1 MTSEV
6 IREENKGSI
15 KLVNCLWHFPFVT
28 GFKAGAG
35 GTVYY
40 TDTNQGLTHRPV
52 LINEANHT
60 VFGEGFTKLT
70 VDNVDRNPD
79 IATIII
85 NENSSYYEVD
95 ELEMKNHGL
104 LHIHGN
110 NSSFVVHN
118 FTGDRTGLVQLR
130 PGQKMFVQVVESKTG
145 YSVAPVSYKID
156 QGAEIVFPSS
166 LTLLGTRCFFE
177 GLVVGVH
184 RLIVAEGAD
193 VVFASTTQ
201 TGIKENEKFRF
212 LTTPGNITFAEVYV
226 QKGSRLEF
234 SRINNTLVFTAIIFR
249 LKYHALVNINHGEID
264 SSWAWVESEGRLVL
278 DHIGH
283 PAEMGPGSGTTKN
296 LIGSGAGHGGEGGVH
311 QAGQLGGEPYGSI
324 YRAVHLGS
332 GGGNGQG
339 RGGSGGG
346 MLHWRI
352 GQEIELDGLVTLRGG
367 NGSGVNAGGGSGGSI
382 LIETT
387 NFTGYGEINV
397 MGGDGS
403 SPSGSGG
410 SGGRISAHV
419 RFRHKYAG
427 VYKAYGGEGK
437 TNAAAGTV
445 YVEETARGPQYADLK
460 YDKSTNTT
468 YVTATHRY
476 MEVDN
481 EDRKTEMSSMMLE
494 SEHLFYEL
502 DELFLTRQANLQV
515 RHPPGSPNVTVIIHR
530 FLGDGSGRFHARV
543 NQTIYVEVV
552 ESETNETTAPCSY
565 KIDQGAEVVFP
576 AVVNIYGTRSI
587 IEGRITGV
595 EHLIIASQGF
605 VEFSSTAQTAR
616 VENRRYVEIDEKGN
630 FSFATVTVERN
641 SKLTF
646 SRILNY
652 TLSLRCSE
660 FRIKYEGLMTMN
672 HGYIYSAFAW
682 IESEGILSLDG
693 TGFGPEEGVGHGT
706 TQNNVG
712 SGAGHGGEG
721 GKTDH
726 GEGGIPYDSVYT
738 PRMYGSGGGN
748 GQGVGGS
755 GGGSMFWIVGQR
767 LQINGLLS
775 SKGTDGTGTNAGGG
789 SGGSI
794 LITTTNMT
802 GHGEISVPGG
812 SGTGSG
818 SGGSG
823 GRVGIHCRW
832 RYKYGGKFTDHG
844 GQQGRYGGPAGTIY
858 NEENFRPLEYRH
870 LKYMKETNTTMLAV
884 DHTYVH
890 IDNDGHDVPGATVL
904 MEENTTYY
912 EFDEMELTG
921 HSRLLVYHPGNVT
934 VIAVV
939 HKFIGDKSG
948 QFHIRR
954 DQKIFV
960 EYIESETNK
969 TEAPC
974 SYRIDVG
981 GEIILPSEFSMHGT
995 RSIFEGMIVGVR
1007 DLFVSFGATADF
1019 YSTVQTALTEN
1030 NNYIAISEP
1039 GNISFAVV
1047 IVKKGGDIEF
1057 RKNTGFL
1064 RINVDELKIKYQGK
1078 LNMNHGKV
1086 FSTFAW
1092 LDSQGH
1098 FNLDEGGNPAEKG
1111 PGAGRSTA
1119 IGTGA
1124 GHGGKGAREG
1134 GQAYGSVYRPLVLG
1148 SGGGNGGGTGGS
1160 GGGQLLWEVGKRLEL
1175 NGLISAKGGKGDGG
1189 NAGGGSGGSIL
1200 IKTTN
1205 MTGHGEIAVTG
1216 GSSYNHGAG
1225 GGGSGG
1231 RVGIHCRWRYTYGG
1245 KFTDRGG
1252 FGTQNDYGAPA
1263 GTVYKE
1269 ENVRPLEYRILKYSK
1284 ETNTTYLAVD
1294 HTYLHVDNE
1303 GHDVPEA
1310 TVLMEE
1316 GTTYYE
1322 FDEVELT
1329 GYSRLIVYHPN
1340 ETQVTVIAHRF
1351 IGDKTGQFHLRINQT
1366 IYVEVVESETNKTEA
1381 PCSYRIDKGAEIVLP
1396 AEFHVHGV
1404 RSELYGL
1411 MTGVHFLFLE
1421 DGATLKIASSAQTAI
1436 TENRTYVDI
1445 TRPGN
1450 CSFAHVIIK
1459 QGGLLDLVRV
1469 QEVLVSVTSSVFE
1482 VLHKGTVKVNH
1493 GIFYSTFAEVETKGE
1508 VLLDGAGHQAAT
1520 GPGAGSTSVNSAG
1533 SGGGF
1538 GGRGG
1543 QSYNNHHGGGAY
1555 GSVYRPLSR
1564 GSGGGHGQLN
1574 GGGAGEFHLGFH
1586 FSKQVSDLNVID

>member
-1 MTSEV
+1 MGLNLQGQYQTSTIKPLKVLRVEKSISKLRYFLDRV
-6 IREENKGSI
+6 IFFP
-15 KLVNCLWHFPFVT
+15 NC
-28 GFKAGAG
+28 
-35 GTVYY
+35 
-40 TDTNQGLTHRPV
+40 V
-52 LINEANHT
+52 L
-60 VFGEGFTKLT
+60 
-70 VDNVDRNPD
+70 
-79 IATIII
+79 
-85 NENSSYYEVD
+85 
-95 ELEMKNHGL
+95 
-104 LHIHGN
+104 
-110 NSSFVVHN
+110 
-118 FTGDRTGLVQLR
+118 
-130 PGQKMFVQVVESKTG
+130 
-145 YSVAPVSYKID
+145 
-156 QGAEIVFPSS
+156 
-166 LTLLGTRCFFE
+166 
-177 GLVVGVH
+177 
-184 RLIVAEGAD
+184 
-193 VVFASTTQ
+193 
-201 TGIKENEKFRF
+201 GIKENREFRF

-264 SSWAWVESEGRLVL
+264 SSWAWVESEGKLVL
-278 DHIGH
+278 DYTGH
-283 PAEMGPGSGTTKN
+283 PAELGPGSGNTKN
-296 LIGSGAGHGGEGGVH
+296 MIGSGAGHGGEGGAY

-324 YRAVHLGS
+324 YRALHFGS

-339 RGGSGGG
+339 KGGSGGG

-367 NGSGVNAGGGSGGSI
+367 DGSGTSAGGGSGGSI

-387 NFTGYGEINV
+387 NFTGYGEVNV

-403 SPSGSGG
+403 GPSGSGG

-427 VYKAYGGEGK
+427 AFKAYGGGGK
-437 TNAAAGTV
+437 TYAAAGTV

-460 YDKSTNTT
+460 YDKSTNKT

-476 MEVDN
+476 MQVDN
-481 EDRKTEMSSMMLE
+481 EDRKTDMSSMLLE

-502 DELFLTRQANLQV
+502 DELFLTRHANLQV
-515 RHPPGSPNVTVIIHR
+515 RHPPGSLNVTVIIHH
-530 FLGDGSGRFHARV
+530 FLGDSTGRFHVRV

-576 AVVNIYGTRSI
+576 AIVNIYGTRSV

-595 EHLIIASQGF
+595 EDLIIASGGF
-605 VEFSSTAQTAR
+605 VEFSSTAETAR

-641 SKLTF
+641 SQMTF
-646 SRILNY
+646 SRILNH

-660 FRIKYEGLMTMN
+660 FRIKYEGRMTMN

-682 IESEGILSLDG
+682 IESEGSLILDG
-693 TGFGPEEGVGHGT
+693 TGFGPEDGVGHGI

-721 GKTDH
+721 GKTDS

-755 GGGSMFWIVGQR
+755 GGGSIFWIVGKR

-775 SKGTDGTGTNAGGG
+775 SKGTDGKGTNAGGG

-812 SGTGSG
+812 SGTGLG

-832 RYKYGGKFTDHG
+832 RYRYGGKFTDHG
-844 GQQGRYGGPAGTIY
+844 GKSGKYGGPAGTVY
-858 NEENFRPLEYRH
+858 KEENFRPLEYRH
-870 LKYMKETNTTMLAV
+870 RKYMKETNTTMLAV

-890 IDNDGHDVPGATVL
+890 IDNDGLLVPGATVL

-921 HSRLLVYHPGNVT
+921 NSRLVVYHPGNVNVT
-934 VIAVV
+934 AVV

-948 QFHIRR
+948 QFHIRQ
-954 DQKIFV
+954 DQKVFV

-974 SYRIDVG
+974 SYKIDVG
-981 GEIILPSEFSMHGT
+981 AEIILPSEFNMHGT
-995 RSIFEGMIVGVR
+995 QSVYEGMIVGVR
-1007 DLFVSFGATADF
+1007 DLLVSDGAVADF
-1019 YSTVQTALTEN
+1019 YSTVQTALIEN

-1039 GNISFAVV
+1039 GNISFAVIV
-1047 IVKKGGDIEF
+1047 VKKGGDVEF

-1064 RINVDELKIKYQGK
+1064 RITCDILKVKYRGK
-1078 LNMNHGKV
+1078 LSMNHGEML
-1086 FSTFAW
+1086 STFAW

-1098 FNLDEGGNPAEKG
+1098 FNLDVGGHPPEQG
-1111 PGAGRSTA
+1111 PGAGSSFSVSYW
-1119 IGTGA
+1119 IGRGA
-1124 GHGGKGAREG
+1124 GHGGRGAREG
-1134 GQAYGSVYRPLVLG
+1134 GPAYGSVYRPLVLG
-1148 SGGGNGGGTGGS
+1148 SGGGNGGGTGGT

-1175 NGLISAKGGKGDGG
+1175 NGLISARGGKGAGG
-1189 NAGGGSGGSIL
+1189 HAGGGSGGSIL

-1216 GSSYNHGAG
+1216 GDASNQG

-1231 RVGIHCRWRYTYGG
+1231 RVGIHCRWRYAYGG

-1252 FGTQNDYGAPA
+1252 VNPSSNTYSAPA
-1263 GTVYKE
+1263 GTIYKQ
-1269 ENVRPLEYRILKYSK
+1269 ENFRPLEYRILKYMK
-1284 ETNTTYLAVD
+1284 ETNTTFLAVD

-1303 GHDVPEA
+1303 GRDVPEA

-1316 GTTYYE
+1316 GTTDYE
-1322 FDEVELT
+1322 FDEVRANYNNNLLT
-1329 GYSRLIVYHPN
+1329 NILEGSPFTKVVYKGAL
-1340 ETQVTVIAHRF
+1340 T
-1351 IGDKTGQFHLRINQT
+1351 LLNQT
-1366 IYVEVVESETNKTEA
+1366 PS
-1381 PCSYRIDKGAEIVLP
+1381 L
-1396 AEFHVHGV
+1396 
-1404 RSELYGL
+1404 
-1411 MTGVHFLFLE
+1411 
-1421 DGATLKIASSAQTAI
+1421 ASSKCLPSISYLKTKIFKNSFPKVFRSQVFVFVRFHCQPESYGKTLLYNDINIFI
-1436 TENRTYVDI
+1436 TTCPD
-1445 TRPGN
+1445 
-1450 CSFAHVIIK
+1450 
-1459 QGGLLDLVRV
+1459 
-1469 QEVLVSVTSSVFE
+1469 VST
-1482 VLHKGTVKVNH
+1482 
-1493 GIFYSTFAEVETKGE
+1493 
-1508 VLLDGAGHQAAT
+1508 
-1520 GPGAGSTSVNSAG
+1520 
-1533 SGGGF
+1533 
-1538 GGRGG
+1538 
-1543 QSYNNHHGGGAY
+1543 
-1555 GSVYRPLSR
+1555 
-1564 GSGGGHGQLN
+1564 
-1574 GGGAGEFHLGFH
+1574 
-1586 FSKQVSDLNVID
+1586 

>member
-1 MTSEV
+1 MGRNLI
-6 IREENKGSI
+6 IRHLSQS
-15 KLVNCLWHFPFVT
+15 L
-28 GFKAGAG
+28 GFKAGAA

-40 TDTNQGLTHRPV
+40 TDTNQGLSHRPL
-52 LINEANHT
+52 LINKANHT

-70 VDNVDRNPD
+70 VDNFNRNPD
-79 IATIII
+79 IPTIII
-85 NENSSYYEVD
+85 YENSSYYEID
-95 ELEMKNHGL
+95 ELEMRNHGL

-110 NSSFVVHN
+110 NSSFVIHN
-118 FTGDRTGLVQLR
+118 FTGDRTGLVHLR
-130 PGQKMFVQVVESKTG
+130 QGQKMFVQVVESKSG

-156 QGAEIVFPSS
+156 KGAEIVFPSS
-166 LTLLGTRCFFE
+166 LTLLGTRCSFD
-177 GLVVGVH
+177 GLVIGVH
-184 RLIVAEGAD
+184 RLIVAEGAE

-201 TGIKENEKFRF
+201 TGIKEDRKFRF

-249 LKYHALVNINHGEID
+249 LKYHGLVNINHGEID
-264 SSWAWVESEGRLVL
+264 SSWAWVESEGKLVL
-278 DHIGH
+278 DYTGH
-283 PAEMGPGSGTTKN
+283 PAEMGSGPGNTVN
-296 LIGSGAGHGGEGGVH
+296 LIGSGAGHGGMGGVS

-324 YRAVHLGS
+324 YKAVHLGS
-332 GGGNGQG
+332 GGGNGNG
-339 RGGSGGG
+339 NGGSGGG

-367 NGSGVNAGGGSGGSI
+367 DGSGASAGGGSGGSI

-403 SPSGSGG
+403 GPSGSGG
-410 SGGRISAHV
+410 AGGRISAHV

-427 VYKAYGGEGK
+427 VFKAYGGDGK
-437 TNAAAGTV
+437 TYAAAGTV
-445 YVEETARGPQYADLK
+445 YIEETARGPQYADLK

-468 YVTATHRY
+468 YITATHRY

-481 EDRKTEMSSMMLE
+481 EDRKTEVSTMMME

-502 DELFLTRQANLQV
+502 DELFLTRHANLQV
-515 RHPPGSPNVTVIIHR
+515 RHPPGSLNVTVIVHR
-530 FLGDGSGRFHARV
+530 FLGDGTGRFHVRI

-552 ESETNETTAPCSY
+552 ESETNETIAPCSY

-576 AVVNIYGTRSI
+576 AIVNIYGTRSI

-595 EHLIIASQGF
+595 EHLIIASGGF
-605 VEFSSTAQTAR
+605 VEFSSTSQTAR
-616 VENRRYVEIDEKGN
+616 VENRRYVEIDENGN

-641 SKLTF
+641 SRLTF

-693 TGFGPEEGVGHGT
+693 TGFGPEQGFGHGT
-706 TQNNVG
+706 TKNNFG

-721 GKTDH
+721 GKTDY

-738 PRMYGSGGGN
+738 PRLYGSGGGN
-748 GQGVGGS
+748 GRGIGGS
-755 GGGSMFWIVGQR
+755 GGGSLFWIVGQR

-775 SKGTDGTGTNAGGG
+775 SKGTDGEGIDAGGG

-802 GHGEISVPGG
+802 GHGEIAVPGG

-818 SGGSG
+818 SAGSG

-844 GQQGRYGGPAGTIY
+844 GQKGRNGGPAGTIY
-858 NEENFRPLEYRH
+858 KEENFRPLQYRH
-870 LKYMKETNTTMLAV
+870 LKYMKETNTTMLEV

-890 IDNDGHDVPGATVL
+890 IDNDGFDVPGATLL

-921 HSRLLVYHPGNVT
+921 YSRLLVYHPGNVT
-934 VIAVV
+934 VTAVV

-960 EYIESETNK
+960 EYVESETNK

-981 GEIILPSEFSMHGT
+981 GQIILPSEFSMHGT
-995 RSIFEGMIVGVR
+995 RSVFEGMTIGVR
-1007 DLFVSFGATADF
+1007 DLLVSLGAEADF
-1019 YSTVQTALTEN
+1019 YSTSQTALIEN
-1030 NNYIAISEP
+1030 GDYIAISKP
-1039 GNISFAVV
+1039 GNISFAIV

-1064 RINVDELKIKYQGK
+1064 RVNVDELKIKYQGK
-1078 LNMNHGKV
+1078 LSMNHGEM

-1098 FNLDEGGNPAEKG
+1098 FNLNEGGNTAEKG
-1111 PGAGRSTA
+1111 QGAGITVNS
-1119 IGTGA
+1119 IGLGA
-1124 GHGGKGAREG
+1124 GHGGRGARSG

-1148 SGGGNGGGTGGS
+1148 SGGGNGGGTGGT

-1175 NGLISAKGGKGDGG
+1175 NGLVSAIGGTGNGG
-1189 NAGGGSGGSIL
+1189 HAGGGSGGSIL

-1216 GSSYNHGAG
+1216 GDAINQG

-1231 RVGIHCRWRYTYGG
+1231 RVGIHCRFRYTFGG

-1252 FGTQNDYGAPA
+1252 FGTKSQYGAPA
-1263 GTVYKE
+1263 GTVYKQ
-1269 ENVRPLEYRILKYSK
+1269 ENIRPLEYRILKYSK
-1284 ETNTTYLAVD
+1284 ETNETFLAVD

-1316 GTTYYE
+1316 GTTDYE

-1340 ETQVTVIAHRF
+1340 ETDVTVIAHRF
-1351 IGDKTGQFHLRINQT
+1351 IGDKTGQFHLRVNQT
-1366 IYVEVVESETNKTEA
+1366 IYVEVVESETNRTEA
-1381 PCSYRIDKGAEIVLP
+1381 PCSYRIDEGAEIVLP

-1421 DGATLKIASSAQTAI
+1421 DGGTLKIASSAQTAL
-1436 TENRTYVDI
+1436 TENRTYIDI
-1445 TRPGN
+1445 TQPGN
-1450 CSFAHVIIK
+1450 SSFAHIIIK

-1469 QEVLVSVTSSVFE
+1469 EDVAVSVTSSVFE
-1482 VLHKGTVKVNH
+1482 VLHKGTVRVNH
-1493 GIFYSTFAEVETKGE
+1493 GVFYSAFAEVETKG
-1508 VLLDGAGHQAAT
+1508 VVVLDGAGYEAAT
-1520 GPGAGSTSVNSAG
+1520 GPGAGSSYSSNSG

-1538 GGRGG
+1538 GGQGG
-1543 QSYNNHHGGGAY
+1543 RSHSNSNGGSAY
-1555 GSVYRPLSR
+1555 GSVYRPLSY
-1564 GSGGGHGQLN
+1564 GSGGGHGKWN
-1574 GGGAGEFHLGFH
+1574 GGGAGKVFLVYLY
-1586 FSKQVSDLNVID
+1586 K

>member
-1 MTSEV
+1 MGRNL
-6 IREENKGSI
+6 II
-15 KLVNCLWHFPFVT
+15 WHLSQFL
-28 GFKAGAG
+28 GFKAGAA

-40 TDTNQGLTHRPV
+40 TDTNQGLSHRPV
-52 LINEANHT
+52 LNNEANHT

-70 VDNVDRNPD
+70 VDNFNRNPD
-79 IATIII
+79 IPTIII
-85 NENSSYYEVD
+85 NENSSYYEID
-95 ELEMKNHGL
+95 ELEMRNHGL

-110 NSSFVVHN
+110 NSSFVIHN
-118 FTGDRTGLVQLR
+118 FTGDRTGLVHLR
-130 PGQKMFVQVVESKTG
+130 QGQKMFVQVVESKSG

-156 QGAEIVFPSS
+156 KGAEIVFPSS
-166 LTLLGTRCFFE
+166 LTLLGTRCSFD
-177 GLVVGVH
+177 GLVIGVH

-201 TGIKENEKFRF
+201 TGIKEDRKFRF

-249 LKYHALVNINHGEID
+249 LKYHGLVNINHGEID
-264 SSWAWVESEGRLVL
+264 SSWAWVESEGKLVL
-278 DHIGH
+278 DYTGH
-283 PAEMGPGSGTTKN
+283 PAEMGSGPGNTVN
-296 LIGSGAGHGGEGGVH
+296 LIGSGAGHGGMGGVS

-324 YRAVHLGS
+324 YKAVHLGS
-332 GGGNGQG
+332 GGGNGNG
-339 RGGSGGG
+339 KGGSGGG

-367 NGSGVNAGGGSGGSI
+367 DGSGASAGGGSGGSI

-397 MGGDGS
+397 MGGDGCG
-403 SPSGSGG
+403 PSGSGG
-410 SGGRISAHV
+410 AGGRISAHV

-427 VYKAYGGEGK
+427 VFKAYGGDGK
-437 TNAAAGTV
+437 TYAAAGTV
-445 YVEETARGPQYADLK
+445 YIEETARGPQYADLK

-468 YVTATHRY
+468 YITATHRY

-481 EDRKTEMSSMMLE
+481 EDRKTEVSTMMME

-502 DELFLTRQANLQV
+502 DELFLTRHANLQV
-515 RHPPGSPNVTVIIHR
+515 RHPPGSLNVTVIVHR
-530 FLGDGSGRFHARV
+530 FLGDGTGRFHVRI

-552 ESETNETTAPCSY
+552 ESETNETIAPCSY

-576 AVVNIYGTRSI
+576 AIVNIYGTRSI

-595 EHLIIASQGF
+595 EHLIIASGGF

-616 VENRRYVEIDEKGN
+616 VENRRYVEIDENGN

-641 SKLTF
+641 SRLTF
-646 SRILNY
+646 SRILNC

-693 TGFGPEEGVGHGT
+693 TGFGPEQGFGHGT
-706 TQNNVG
+706 TKNNFG

-721 GKTDH
+721 GKTDY

-738 PRMYGSGGGN
+738 PRLYGSGGGN
-748 GQGVGGS
+748 GRGIGGS
-755 GGGSMFWIVGQR
+755 GGGSLFWIVGQR

-775 SKGTDGTGTNAGGG
+775 SKGTDGEGIDAGGG

-802 GHGEISVPGG
+802 GHGEIAVPGG

-818 SGGSG
+818 SAGSG

-844 GQQGRYGGPAGTIY
+844 GQKGRYGGPAGTIY
-858 NEENFRPLEYRH
+858 KEENFRPLQYRH

-890 IDNDGHDVPGATVL
+890 IDNDGFDVPGATLL

-921 HSRLLVYHPGNVT
+921 YSRLLVYHPGNVT
-934 VIAVV
+934 VTAVV

-960 EYIESETNK
+960 EYVESETNK

-981 GEIILPSEFSMHGT
+981 GQIILPSEFSMHGT
-995 RSIFEGMIVGVR
+995 RSVFEGMIIGVR
-1007 DLFVSFGATADF
+1007 DLLVSLGAEADF
-1019 YSTVQTALTEN
+1019 YSTSQTALIEN
-1030 NNYIAISEP
+1030 GDYIAISKP
-1039 GNISFAVV
+1039 GNISFAIV

-1064 RINVDELKIKYQGK
+1064 RVNVDELKIKYQGK
-1078 LNMNHGKV
+1078 LSMNHGEM

-1098 FNLDEGGNPAEKG
+1098 FNLNEGGNTAEKG
-1111 PGAGRSTA
+1111 QGAGSTVNS
-1119 IGTGA
+1119 IGLGA
-1124 GHGGKGAREG
+1124 GHGGRGARSG

-1148 SGGGNGGGTGGS
+1148 SGGGNGGGTGGT

-1175 NGLISAKGGKGDGG
+1175 NGLVSAIGGTGNGG
-1189 NAGGGSGGSIL
+1189 HAGGGSGGSIL

-1216 GSSYNHGAG
+1216 GDANNQG

-1231 RVGIHCRWRYTYGG
+1231 RVGIHCRFRYTFGG

-1252 FGTQNDYGAPA
+1252 FGTQSQYGAPA
-1263 GTVYKE
+1263 GTVYKQ
-1269 ENVRPLEYRILKYSK
+1269 ENLRPLEYRILKYSK
-1284 ETNTTYLAVD
+1284 ETNETFLAVD

-1316 GTTYYE
+1316 GTTDYE

-1340 ETQVTVIAHRF
+1340 ETDVTVIAHRF
-1351 IGDKTGQFHLRINQT
+1351 IGDKTGQFHLRVNQT
-1366 IYVEVVESETNKTEA
+1366 IYVEVVESETNRTEA
-1381 PCSYRIDKGAEIVLP
+1381 PCSYRIDEGAEIVLP

-1421 DGATLKIASSAQTAI
+1421 DGGTLTIASSAQTAL
-1436 TENRTYVDI
+1436 TENRTYIDI
-1445 TRPGN
+1445 TQPGN
-1450 CSFAHVIIK
+1450 SSFAHIIIK

-1469 QEVLVSVTSSVFE
+1469 EDVAVSVTSSVFE
-1482 VLHKGTVKVNH
+1482 VLHKGTVRVNH
-1493 GIFYSTFAEVETKGE
+1493 GVFYSAFAEVETKG
-1508 VLLDGAGHQAAT
+1508 VVVLDGAGYKAAT
-1520 GPGAGSTSVNSAG
+1520 GPGAGSSYSSNSG

-1538 GGRGG
+1538 GGQGG
-1543 QSYNNHHGGGAY
+1543 RSHSNSNGGSAY
-1555 GSVYRPLSR
+1555 GSVYKPLSY
-1564 GSGGGHGQLN
+1564 GSGGGHGRWN
-1574 GGGAGEFHLGFH
+1574 GGGAGKVFLVYLY
-1586 FSKQVSDLNVID
+1586 K

>member
-1 MTSEV
+1 MGRNLIIWHLSQ
-6 IREENKGSI
+6 
-15 KLVNCLWHFPFVT
+15 CL
-28 GFKAGAG
+28 GFKAGAA

-40 TDTNQGLTHRPV
+40 TDTNQGLSHRPV

-70 VDNVDRNPD
+70 VDNFNQNPD
-79 IATIII
+79 IPTIII
-85 NENSSYYEVD
+85 NENSSYYEID
-95 ELEMKNHGL
+95 ELEMRNHGL

-110 NSSFVVHN
+110 NSSFVIHN
-118 FTGDRTGLVQLR
+118 FTGDRTGLVHLR
-130 PGQKMFVQVVESKTG
+130 QGQKMFVQVVESKSG

-156 QGAEIVFPSS
+156 EGAEIVFPSS
-166 LTLLGTRCFFE
+166 LTLLGTRCSFD
-177 GLVVGVH
+177 GLVIGVH
-184 RLIVAEGAD
+184 RLVVAEGAD

-201 TGIKENEKFRF
+201 TGIKEDRKFRF

-249 LKYHALVNINHGEID
+249 LKYHGLVNINHGEID
-264 SSWAWVESEGRLVL
+264 SSWAWVESEGKLVL
-278 DHIGH
+278 DYTGH
-283 PAEMGPGSGTTKN
+283 PAEMGSGPGNTVN
-296 LIGSGAGHGGEGGVH
+296 LIGSGAGHGGMGGVS

-324 YRAVHLGS
+324 YKAVHLGS
-332 GGGNGQG
+332 GGGNGNG
-339 RGGSGGG
+339 KGGSGGG

-367 NGSGVNAGGGSGGSI
+367 DGSGASAGGGSGGSI

-387 NFTGYGEINV
+387 NFTGYGEIDV

-403 SPSGSGG
+403 GPSGSGG
-410 SGGRISAHV
+410 AGGRISAHV
-419 RFRHKYAG
+419 RFRRKYAG
-427 VYKAYGGEGK
+427 VFKAYGGDGK
-437 TNAAAGTV
+437 TYAAAGTV
-445 YVEETARGPQYADLK
+445 YIEETARGPQYADLK

-468 YVTATHRY
+468 YITATHRY

-481 EDRKTEMSSMMLE
+481 EDRKTEVSTMMME

-502 DELFLTRQANLQV
+502 DELFLTRHANLQV
-515 RHPPGSPNVTVIIHR
+515 RHPPGSLNVTVIVHR
-530 FLGDGSGRFHARV
+530 FLGDGTGRFHVRI

-576 AVVNIYGTRSI
+576 AIVNIYGTRSI

-595 EHLIIASQGF
+595 EHLIIASGGF

-616 VENRRYVEIDEKGN
+616 VENRRYVEIDENGN
-630 FSFATVTVERN
+630 FSFATVTAERN
-641 SKLTF
+641 SRLTF

-693 TGFGPEEGVGHGT
+693 TGFGPEQGFGHGT
-706 TQNNVG
+706 TKNNFG

-721 GKTDH
+721 GKTDY

-738 PRMYGSGGGN
+738 PRLYGSGGGN
-748 GQGVGGS
+748 GRGIGGS
-755 GGGSMFWIVGQR
+755 GGGSLFWIVGQR

-775 SKGTDGTGTNAGGG
+775 SKGTDGEGIDAGGG

-802 GHGEISVPGG
+802 GHGEIAVPGG

-818 SGGSG
+818 SAGSG

-844 GQQGRYGGPAGTIY
+844 GQKGRYGGPAGTIY
-858 NEENFRPLEYRH
+858 KEENFRPLQYRH

-890 IDNDGHDVPGATVL
+890 IDNDGFDVPGATLL

-921 HSRLLVYHPGNVT
+921 YSRLLVYHPGNVT
-934 VIAVV
+934 VTAVV

-960 EYIESETNK
+960 EYVESETNK
-969 TEAPC
+969 SEAPC

-981 GEIILPSEFSMHGT
+981 GQIILPSEFSMHGT
-995 RSIFEGMIVGVR
+995 RSVFEGMIIGVR
-1007 DLFVSFGATADF
+1007 DLLVSHGAEADF
-1019 YSTVQTALTEN
+1019 YSTSQTALIEN
-1030 NNYIAISEP
+1030 GDYIAISKP
-1039 GNISFAVV
+1039 GNISFAIVV
-1047 IVKKGGDIEF
+1047 VKKGGDIEF

-1064 RINVDELKIKYQGK
+1064 RVNVDELKIKYQGK
-1078 LNMNHGKV
+1078 LSMNHGEM

-1098 FNLDEGGNPAEKG
+1098 FNLNEGGNTAEKG
-1111 PGAGRSTA
+1111 QGAGSTVNSV
-1119 IGTGA
+1119 GLGA
-1124 GHGGKGAREG
+1124 GHGGRGARSG
-1134 GQAYGSVYRPLVLG
+1134 GQAYGSVYRPLALG
-1148 SGGGNGGGTGGS
+1148 SGGGNGGGTGGT

-1175 NGLISAKGGKGDGG
+1175 NGLVSAIGGTGNGG
-1189 NAGGGSGGSIL
+1189 HAGGGSGGSIL

-1205 MTGHGEIAVTG
+1205 MTGHGEIAVNG
-1216 GSSYNHGAG
+1216 GDAINQG

-1231 RVGIHCRWRYTYGG
+1231 RVGIHCRFRYTFGG

-1252 FGTQNDYGAPA
+1252 FGTQSQYGAPA
-1263 GTVYKE
+1263 GTVYKQ
-1269 ENVRPLEYRILKYSK
+1269 ENLRPLEYRILKYSK
-1284 ETNTTYLAVD
+1284 ETNETFLAVD

-1316 GTTYYE
+1316 GTTDYE

-1329 GYSRLIVYHPN
+1329 GYSRLIVYLPN
-1340 ETQVTVIAHRF
+1340 ETDVTVIAHRF
-1351 IGDKTGQFHLRINQT
+1351 IGDKTGQFHLRVNQT
-1366 IYVEVVESETNKTEA
+1366 IYVEVVESETNRTEA
-1381 PCSYRIDKGAEIVLP
+1381 PCSYRIDEGAEIVLP

-1421 DGATLKIASSAQTAI
+1421 DGGTLKIASSAQTAL
-1436 TENRTYVDI
+1436 TENRTYIDI
-1445 TRPGN
+1445 TQPGN
-1450 CSFAHVIIK
+1450 SSFAHIIIK

-1469 QEVLVSVTSSVFE
+1469 EDVTVSVTSSVFE
-1482 VLHKGTVKVNH
+1482 VLHKGTLRVNH
-1493 GIFYSTFAEVETKGE
+1493 GVFYSAFAEVETKG
-1508 VLLDGAGHQAAT
+1508 VVVLDGAGYKAAT
-1520 GPGAGSTSVNSAG
+1520 GPGAGSSYSSNSG

-1538 GGRGG
+1538 GGQGG
-1543 QSYNNHHGGGAY
+1543 RSHSNGNGGSAY
-1555 GSVYRPLSR
+1555 GSVYKPLSY
-1564 GSGGGHGQLN
+1564 GSGGGHGRWN
-1574 GGGAGEFHLGFH
+1574 GGGAGKVFLIYLY
-1586 FSKQVSDLNVID
+1586 K

>member
-1 MTSEV
+1 MGRNL
-6 IREENKGSI
+6 II
-15 KLVNCLWHFPFVT
+15 WHLSQSL
-28 GFKAGAG
+28 GFKAGAA

-40 TDTNQGLTHRPV
+40 TDTNQGLSHRPL
-52 LINEANHT
+52 LINKANHT

-70 VDNVDRNPD
+70 VDNFNRNPD
-79 IATIII
+79 IPTIII
-85 NENSSYYEVD
+85 YENSSYYEID
-95 ELEMKNHGL
+95 ELEMRNHGL

-110 NSSFVVHN
+110 NSSFVIHN
-118 FTGDRTGLVQLR
+118 FTGDRTGLVHLR
-130 PGQKMFVQVVESKTG
+130 QGQKMFVQVVESKSG

-156 QGAEIVFPSS
+156 KGAEIVFPSS
-166 LTLLGTRCFFE
+166 LTLLGTRCSFD
-177 GLVVGVH
+177 GLVIGVH
-184 RLIVAEGAD
+184 RLIVAEGAE

-201 TGIKENEKFRF
+201 TGIKEDRKFRF

-249 LKYHALVNINHGEID
+249 LKYHGLVNINHGEID
-264 SSWAWVESEGRLVL
+264 SSWAGVESEGKLVL
-278 DHIGH
+278 DYTGH
-283 PAEMGPGSGTTKN
+283 PAEMGSGPGNTVN
-296 LIGSGAGHGGEGGVH
+296 LIGSGAGHGGMGGVS
-311 QAGQLGGEPYGSI
+311 QAGQLGGKPYGSI
-324 YRAVHLGS
+324 YKAVHLGS
-332 GGGNGQG
+332 GGGNGNG
-339 RGGSGGG
+339 NGGSGGG

-367 NGSGVNAGGGSGGSI
+367 DGSGASAGGGSGGSI

-403 SPSGSGG
+403 GPSGSGG
-410 SGGRISAHV
+410 AGGRISAHV

-427 VYKAYGGEGK
+427 VFKAYGGDGK
-437 TNAAAGTV
+437 TYAAAGTV
-445 YVEETARGPQYADLK
+445 YIEETARGPQYADLK

-468 YVTATHRY
+468 YITATHRY

-481 EDRKTEMSSMMLE
+481 EDRKTEVSTMMME

-502 DELFLTRQANLQV
+502 DELFLTRHANLQV
-515 RHPPGSPNVTVIIHR
+515 RHPPGSLNVTVIVHR
-530 FLGDGSGRFHARV
+530 FLGDGTGRFHVRI

-552 ESETNETTAPCSY
+552 ESETNETIAPCSY

-576 AVVNIYGTRSI
+576 AIVNIYGTRSI

-595 EHLIIASQGF
+595 EHLIIASGGF

-616 VENRRYVEIDEKGN
+616 VENRRYVEIDENGN

-641 SKLTF
+641 SRLTF

-693 TGFGPEEGVGHGT
+693 TGFGPEQGFGHGT
-706 TQNNVG
+706 TKNNFG

-721 GKTDH
+721 GKTDY

-738 PRMYGSGGGN
+738 PRLYGSGGGN
-748 GQGVGGS
+748 GRGIGGS
-755 GGGSMFWIVGQR
+755 GGGSLFWIVGQR

-775 SKGTDGTGTNAGGG
+775 SKGTDGEGIDAGGG

-802 GHGEISVPGG
+802 GHGEIAVPGG

-818 SGGSG
+818 SAGSG

-844 GQQGRYGGPAGTIY
+844 GQKGRNGGPAGTIY
-858 NEENFRPLEYRH
+858 KEENFRPLQYRH

-890 IDNDGHDVPGATVL
+890 IDNDGFDVPGATLL

-921 HSRLLVYHPGNVT
+921 YSRLLVYHPGNVT
-934 VIAVV
+934 VTAVV

-960 EYIESETNK
+960 EYVESETNK

-981 GEIILPSEFSMHGT
+981 GQIILPSEFSMHGT
-995 RSIFEGMIVGVR
+995 RSVFEGMIIGVR
-1007 DLFVSFGATADF
+1007 DLLVSLGAEADF
-1019 YSTVQTALTEN
+1019 YSTSQTALIEN
-1030 NNYIAISEP
+1030 GDYIAISKP
-1039 GNISFAVV
+1039 GNISFAIV

-1064 RINVDELKIKYQGK
+1064 RVNVDELKIKYQGK
-1078 LNMNHGKV
+1078 LSMNHGEM

-1098 FNLDEGGNPAEKG
+1098 FNLNEGGNTAEKG
-1111 PGAGRSTA
+1111 QGAGITVNS
-1119 IGTGA
+1119 IGLGA
-1124 GHGGKGAREG
+1124 GHGGRGARSG

-1148 SGGGNGGGTGGS
+1148 SGGGNGGGTGGT

-1175 NGLISAKGGKGDGG
+1175 NGLVSAIGGTGNGG
-1189 NAGGGSGGSIL
+1189 HAGGGSGGSIL

-1216 GSSYNHGAG
+1216 GDAINQG

-1231 RVGIHCRWRYTYGG
+1231 RVGIHCRFRYTFGG

-1252 FGTQNDYGAPA
+1252 FGTQSQYGAPA
-1263 GTVYKE
+1263 GTVYKQ
-1269 ENVRPLEYRILKYSK
+1269 ENLRPLEYRILKYSK
-1284 ETNTTYLAVD
+1284 ETNETFLAVD

-1316 GTTYYE
+1316 GTTDYE

-1340 ETQVTVIAHRF
+1340 ETDVTVIAHRF
-1351 IGDKTGQFHLRINQT
+1351 IGDKTGQFHLRVNQT
-1366 IYVEVVESETNKTEA
+1366 IYVEVVESETNRTEA
-1381 PCSYRIDKGAEIVLP
+1381 PCSYRIDEGAEIVLP

-1421 DGATLKIASSAQTAI
+1421 DGGTLKIASSAQTAL
-1436 TENRTYVDI
+1436 TENRTYIDI
-1445 TRPGN
+1445 TQPGN
-1450 CSFAHVIIK
+1450 SSFAHIIIK

-1469 QEVLVSVTSSVFE
+1469 EDVAVLVTSSVFE
-1482 VLHKGTVKVNH
+1482 VLHKGTVRVNH
-1493 GIFYSTFAEVETKGE
+1493 GVFYSAFAEVETKG
-1508 VLLDGAGHQAAT
+1508 VVVLDGAGYEAAT
-1520 GPGAGSTSVNSAG
+1520 GPGAGSSYSSNSG

-1538 GGRGG
+1538 GGQGG
-1543 QSYNNHHGGGAY
+1543 RSHSNSNGGSAY
-1555 GSVYRPLSR
+1555 GSVYRPLSY
-1564 GSGGGHGQLN
+1564 GSGGGHGKWN
-1574 GGGAGEFHLGFH
+1574 GGGAGKVFLVYLY
-1586 FSKQVSDLNVID
+1586 K

>member
-1 MTSEV
+1 MGRNL
-6 IREENKGSI
+6 II
-15 KLVNCLWHFPFVT
+15 WHLSQSL
-28 GFKAGAG
+28 GFKAGAA

-40 TDTNQGLTHRPV
+40 TDTNQGLSHRPL
-52 LINEANHT
+52 LINKANHT

-70 VDNVDRNPD
+70 VDNFNRNPD
-79 IATIII
+79 IPTIII
-85 NENSSYYEVD
+85 YENSSYYEID
-95 ELEMKNHGL
+95 ELEMRNHGL

-110 NSSFVVHN
+110 NSSFVIHN
-118 FTGDRTGLVQLR
+118 FIGDRTGLVHLR
-130 PGQKMFVQVVESKTG
+130 QGQKMFVQVVESKSG

-156 QGAEIVFPSS
+156 KGAEIVFPSS
-166 LTLLGTRCFFE
+166 LTLLGTRCSFD
-177 GLVVGVH
+177 GLVIGVH
-184 RLIVAEGAD
+184 RLIVAEGAE

-201 TGIKENEKFRF
+201 TGIKEDRKFRF

-249 LKYHALVNINHGEID
+249 LKYHGLVNINHGEID
-264 SSWAWVESEGRLVL
+264 SSWAWVESEGKLVL
-278 DHIGH
+278 DYTGH
-283 PAEMGPGSGTTKN
+283 PAEMGSGPGNTVN
-296 LIGSGAGHGGEGGVH
+296 LIGSGAGHGGMGGVS

-324 YRAVHLGS
+324 YKAVHLGS
-332 GGGNGQG
+332 GGGNGNG
-339 RGGSGGG
+339 NGGSGGG

-367 NGSGVNAGGGSGGSI
+367 DGSGASAGGGSGGSI

-403 SPSGSGG
+403 GPSGSGG
-410 SGGRISAHV
+410 AGGRISAHV

-427 VYKAYGGEGK
+427 VFKAYGGDGK
-437 TNAAAGTV
+437 TYAAAGTV
-445 YVEETARGPQYADLK
+445 YIEETARGPQYADLK

-468 YVTATHRY
+468 YITATHRY

-481 EDRKTEMSSMMLE
+481 EDRKTEVSTMMME

-502 DELFLTRQANLQV
+502 DELFLTRHANLQV
-515 RHPPGSPNVTVIIHR
+515 RHPPGSLNVTVIVHR
-530 FLGDGSGRFHARV
+530 FLGDGTGRFHVRI

-552 ESETNETTAPCSY
+552 ESETNETIAPCSY

-576 AVVNIYGTRSI
+576 AIVNIYGTRSI

-595 EHLIIASQGF
+595 EHLIIASGGF

-616 VENRRYVEIDEKGN
+616 VENRRYVEIDENGN

-641 SKLTF
+641 SRLTF

-693 TGFGPEEGVGHGT
+693 TGFGPEQGFGHGT
-706 TQNNVG
+706 TKNNFG

-721 GKTDH
+721 GKTDY

-738 PRMYGSGGGN
+738 PRLYGSGGGN
-748 GQGVGGS
+748 GRGIGGS
-755 GGGSMFWIVGQR
+755 GGGSLFWIVGQR

-775 SKGTDGTGTNAGGG
+775 SKGTDGEGIDAGGG

-802 GHGEISVPGG
+802 GHGEIAVPGG

-818 SGGSG
+818 SAGSG

-844 GQQGRYGGPAGTIY
+844 GQKGRNGGPAGTIY
-858 NEENFRPLEYRH
+858 KEENFRPLQYRH

-884 DHTYVH
+884 DHTHVH
-890 IDNDGHDVPGATVL
+890 IDNDGFDVPGATLL

-921 HSRLLVYHPGNVT
+921 YSRLLVYHPGNVT
-934 VIAVV
+934 VTAVV

-960 EYIESETNK
+960 EYVESETNK

-981 GEIILPSEFSMHGT
+981 GQIILPSEFSMHGT
-995 RSIFEGMIVGVR
+995 RSVFEGMIIGVR
-1007 DLFVSFGATADF
+1007 DLLVSLGAEADF
-1019 YSTVQTALTEN
+1019 YSTSQTALIEN
-1030 NNYIAISEP
+1030 GDYIAISKP
-1039 GNISFAVV
+1039 GNISFAIV
-1047 IVKKGGDIEF
+1047 IVKKRGDIEF

-1064 RINVDELKIKYQGK
+1064 RVNVDELKIKYQGK
-1078 LNMNHGKV
+1078 LSMNHGEM

-1098 FNLDEGGNPAEKG
+1098 FNLNEGGNTAEKG
-1111 PGAGRSTA
+1111 QGAGITVNS
-1119 IGTGA
+1119 IGLGA
-1124 GHGGKGAREG
+1124 GHGGRGARSG

-1148 SGGGNGGGTGGS
+1148 SGGGNGGGTGGT

-1175 NGLISAKGGKGDGG
+1175 NGLVSAIGGTGNGG
-1189 NAGGGSGGSIL
+1189 HAGGGSGGSIL

-1216 GSSYNHGAG
+1216 GDAINQG

-1231 RVGIHCRWRYTYGG
+1231 RVGIHCRFRYTFGG

-1252 FGTQNDYGAPA
+1252 FGTQSQYGAPA
-1263 GTVYKE
+1263 GTVYKQ
-1269 ENVRPLEYRILKYSK
+1269 ENLRPLEYRILKYSK
-1284 ETNTTYLAVD
+1284 ETNETFLAVD

-1316 GTTYYE
+1316 GTTDYE

-1340 ETQVTVIAHRF
+1340 ETDVTVIAHRF
-1351 IGDKTGQFHLRINQT
+1351 IGDKTGQFHLRVNQT
-1366 IYVEVVESETNKTEA
+1366 IYVEVVESETNRTEA
-1381 PCSYRIDKGAEIVLP
+1381 PCSYRIDEGAEIVLP

-1421 DGATLKIASSAQTAI
+1421 DGGTLKIASSAQTAL
-1436 TENRTYVDI
+1436 TENRTYIDI
-1445 TRPGN
+1445 TQPGN
-1450 CSFAHVIIK
+1450 SSFAHIIIK

-1469 QEVLVSVTSSVFE
+1469 EDVAVSVTSSVFE
-1482 VLHKGTVKVNH
+1482 VLHKGTVRVNH
-1493 GIFYSTFAEVETKGE
+1493 GVFYSAFAEVETKG
-1508 VLLDGAGHQAAT
+1508 VVVLDGAGYEAAT
-1520 GPGAGSTSVNSAG
+1520 GPGAGSSYSSNSG

-1538 GGRGG
+1538 GGQGG
-1543 QSYNNHHGGGAY
+1543 RSHSNSNGGSAY
-1555 GSVYRPLSR
+1555 GSVYRPLSY
-1564 GSGGGHGQLN
+1564 GSGGGHGKWN
-1574 GGGAGEFHLGFH
+1574 GGGAGKVFLVYLY
-1586 FSKQVSDLNVID
+1586 K

>member
-1 MTSEV
+1 MGRNLIIWHLSQ
-6 IREENKGSI
+6 
-15 KLVNCLWHFPFVT
+15 CL
-28 GFKAGAG
+28 GFKAGAA

-40 TDTNQGLTHRPV
+40 TDTNQGLSHRPV
-52 LINEANHT
+52 LNNEANHT

-70 VDNVDRNPD
+70 VDNFNRNPD
-79 IATIII
+79 IPTIII
-85 NENSSYYEVD
+85 NENSSYYEID
-95 ELEMKNHGL
+95 ELEMRNHGL
-104 LHIHGN
+104 LYIHGN
-110 NSSFVVHN
+110 NSSFVIHN
-118 FTGDRTGLVQLR
+118 FTGDRTGLVHLR
-130 PGQKMFVQVVESKTG
+130 QGQKMFVQVVESKSG

-156 QGAEIVFPSS
+156 KGAEIVFPSS
-166 LTLLGTRCFFE
+166 LTLLGTRCSFD
-177 GLVVGVH
+177 GLVIGVH

-201 TGIKENEKFRF
+201 TGIKEDRKFRF

-249 LKYHALVNINHGEID
+249 LKYHGLVNINHGEID
-264 SSWAWVESEGRLVL
+264 SSWAWVESEGKLVL
-278 DHIGH
+278 DYTGH
-283 PAEMGPGSGTTKN
+283 PAEMGSGPGNTVN
-296 LIGSGAGHGGEGGVH
+296 LIGSGAGHGGMGGVS

-324 YRAVHLGS
+324 YKAVHLGS
-332 GGGNGQG
+332 GGGNGNG
-339 RGGSGGG
+339 KGGSGGG

-367 NGSGVNAGGGSGGSI
+367 DGSGASAGGGSGGSI

-397 MGGDGS
+397 MGGDGCG
-403 SPSGSGG
+403 PSGSGG
-410 SGGRISAHV
+410 AGGRISAHV

-427 VYKAYGGEGK
+427 VFKAYGGDGK
-437 TNAAAGTV
+437 TYAAAGTV
-445 YVEETARGPQYADLK
+445 YIEETARGPQYADLK

-468 YVTATHRY
+468 YITATHRY

-481 EDRKTEMSSMMLE
+481 EDRKTEVSTMMME

-502 DELFLTRQANLQV
+502 DELFLTRHANLQV
-515 RHPPGSPNVTVIIHR
+515 RHPPGSLNVTVIVHR
-530 FLGDGSGRFHARV
+530 FLGDGTGRFHVRI

-552 ESETNETTAPCSY
+552 ESETNETIAPCSY

-576 AVVNIYGTRSI
+576 AIVNIYGTRSI

-595 EHLIIASQGF
+595 EHLIIASGGF

-616 VENRRYVEIDEKGN
+616 VENRRYVEIDENGN

-641 SKLTF
+641 SRLTF

-660 FRIKYEGLMTMN
+660 FRIKYEGVMTMN

-693 TGFGPEEGVGHGT
+693 TGFGPEQGFGHGT
-706 TQNNVG
+706 TKNNFG

-721 GKTDH
+721 GKTEY

-738 PRMYGSGGGN
+738 PRLYGSGGGN
-748 GQGVGGS
+748 GRGIGGS
-755 GGGSMFWIVGQR
+755 GGGSLFWIVGQR

-775 SKGTDGTGTNAGGG
+775 SKGTDGEGIDAGGG

-818 SGGSG
+818 SAGSG

-844 GQQGRYGGPAGTIY
+844 GQKGRYGGPAGTIY
-858 NEENFRPLEYRH
+858 KEENFRPLQYRH

-890 IDNDGHDVPGATVL
+890 IDNDGFDVPGATLL

-921 HSRLLVYHPGNVT
+921 YSRLLVYHPGNVT
-934 VIAVV
+934 VTAVV

-960 EYIESETNK
+960 EYVESETNK

-981 GEIILPSEFSMHGT
+981 GQIILPSEFSMHGT
-995 RSIFEGMIVGVR
+995 RSVFEGMIIGVR
-1007 DLFVSFGATADF
+1007 DLLVSHGAEADF
-1019 YSTVQTALTEN
+1019 YSTSQTALIEN
-1030 NNYIAISEP
+1030 GDYIAISKP
-1039 GNISFAVV
+1039 GNISFAIVV
-1047 IVKKGGDIEF
+1047 VKKGGDIEF

-1064 RINVDELKIKYQGK
+1064 RVNVDELKIKYQGK
-1078 LNMNHGKV
+1078 LSMNHGEM

-1098 FNLDEGGNPAEKG
+1098 FNLNEGGNTAEKG
-1111 PGAGRSTA
+1111 QGAGSTVNS
-1119 IGTGA
+1119 IGLGA
-1124 GHGGKGAREG
+1124 GHGGRGARSG
-1134 GQAYGSVYRPLVLG
+1134 GQAYGSVYRPLVIG
-1148 SGGGNGGGTGGS
+1148 SGGGNGGGTGGT

-1175 NGLISAKGGKGDGG
+1175 NGLVSAIGGTGNGG
-1189 NAGGGSGGSIL
+1189 HAGGGSGGSIL

-1216 GSSYNHGAG
+1216 GDAINQG

-1231 RVGIHCRWRYTYGG
+1231 RVGIHCRFRYTFGG

-1252 FGTQNDYGAPA
+1252 FGTQSQYGAPA
-1263 GTVYKE
+1263 GTVYKQ
-1269 ENVRPLEYRILKYSK
+1269 ENLRPLEYRILKYSK
-1284 ETNTTYLAVD
+1284 ETNETFLAVD

-1316 GTTYYE
+1316 GTTDYE

-1329 GYSRLIVYHPN
+1329 GYSRLIVYLPN
-1340 ETQVTVIAHRF
+1340 ETDVTVIAHRF
-1351 IGDKTGQFHLRINQT
+1351 IGDKTGQFHLRVNQT
-1366 IYVEVVESETNKTEA
+1366 IYVEVVESETNRTEA
-1381 PCSYRIDKGAEIVLP
+1381 PCSYRIDEGAEIVLP

-1421 DGATLKIASSAQTAI
+1421 DGGTLKIASSAQTAL
-1436 TENRTYVDI
+1436 TENRTYIDI
-1445 TRPGN
+1445 TQPGN
-1450 CSFAHVIIK
+1450 SSFAHIIIK

-1469 QEVLVSVTSSVFE
+1469 EDVAVSVTSSVFE
-1482 VLHKGTVKVNH
+1482 VLHKGTVRVNH
-1493 GIFYSTFAEVETKGE
+1493 GVFYSAFAEVETKG
-1508 VLLDGAGHQAAT
+1508 VVVLDGAGYEAAT
-1520 GPGAGSTSVNSAG
+1520 GPGAGSSYSSNSG

-1538 GGRGG
+1538 GGQGG
-1543 QSYNNHHGGGAY
+1543 RSHSNGNGGSAY
-1555 GSVYRPLSR
+1555 GSVYKPLSY
-1564 GSGGGHGQLN
+1564 GSGGGHGRWN
-1574 GGGAGEFHLGFH
+1574 GGGAGKVFLVYLY
-1586 FSKQVSDLNVID
+1586 K

>member
-1 MTSEV
+1 MGRNL
-6 IREENKGSI
+6 II
-15 KLVNCLWHFPFVT
+15 WHLSQSL
-28 GFKAGAG
+28 GFKAGAA

-40 TDTNQGLTHRPV
+40 TDTNQGLSHRPL
-52 LINEANHT
+52 LINKANHT

-70 VDNVDRNPD
+70 VDNFNRNPD
-79 IATIII
+79 IPTIII
-85 NENSSYYEVD
+85 YENSSYYEID
-95 ELEMKNHGL
+95 ELEMRNHGL

-110 NSSFVVHN
+110 NSSFVIHN
-118 FTGDRTGLVQLR
+118 FTGDRTGLVHLR
-130 PGQKMFVQVVESKTG
+130 QGQKMFVQVVESKSG

-156 QGAEIVFPSS
+156 KGAEIVFPSS
-166 LTLLGTRCFFE
+166 LTLLGTRCSFD
-177 GLVVGVH
+177 GLVIGVH
-184 RLIVAEGAD
+184 RLIVAEGAE

-201 TGIKENEKFRF
+201 TGIKEDRKFRF

-249 LKYHALVNINHGEID
+249 LKYHGLVNINHGEID
-264 SSWAWVESEGRLVL
+264 SSWAWVESEGKLVL
-278 DHIGH
+278 DYTGH
-283 PAEMGPGSGTTKN
+283 PAEMGSGPGNTVN
-296 LIGSGAGHGGEGGVH
+296 LIGSGAGHGGMGGVS

-324 YRAVHLGS
+324 YKAVHLGS
-332 GGGNGQG
+332 GGGNGNG
-339 RGGSGGG
+339 NGGSGGG

-367 NGSGVNAGGGSGGSI
+367 DGSGASAGGGSGGSI

-403 SPSGSGG
+403 GPSGSGG
-410 SGGRISAHV
+410 AGGRISAHV

-427 VYKAYGGEGK
+427 VFKAYGGDGK
-437 TNAAAGTV
+437 TYAAAGTV
-445 YVEETARGPQYADLK
+445 YIEETARGPQYADLK

-468 YVTATHRY
+468 YITATHRY

-481 EDRKTEMSSMMLE
+481 EDRKTEVSTMMME

-502 DELFLTRQANLQV
+502 DELFLTRHANLQV
-515 RHPPGSPNVTVIIHR
+515 RHPPGSLNVTVIVHR
-530 FLGDGSGRFHARV
+530 FLGDGTGRFHVRI

-552 ESETNETTAPCSY
+552 ESETNETIAPCSY

-576 AVVNIYGTRSI
+576 AIVNIYGTRSI

-595 EHLIIASQGF
+595 EHLIIASSGF

-616 VENRRYVEIDEKGN
+616 VENRRYVEIDENGN

-641 SKLTF
+641 SRLTF

-693 TGFGPEEGVGHGT
+693 TGFGPEQGFGHGT
-706 TQNNVG
+706 TKNNFG

-721 GKTDH
+721 GKTDY

-738 PRMYGSGGGN
+738 PRLYGSGGGN
-748 GQGVGGS
+748 GRGIGGS
-755 GGGSMFWIVGQR
+755 GGGSLFWIVGQR

-775 SKGTDGTGTNAGGG
+775 SKGTDGEGIDAGGG

-802 GHGEISVPGG
+802 GHGEIAVPGG

-818 SGGSG
+818 SAGSG

-844 GQQGRYGGPAGTIY
+844 GQKGRNGGPAGTIY
-858 NEENFRPLEYRH
+858 KEENFRPLQYRH

-890 IDNDGHDVPGATVL
+890 IDNDGFDVPGATLL

-921 HSRLLVYHPGNVT
+921 YSRLLVYHPGNVT
-934 VIAVV
+934 VTAVV

-948 QFHIRR
+948 RFHIRR

-960 EYIESETNK
+960 EYVESETNK

-981 GEIILPSEFSMHGT
+981 GQIILPSEFSMHGT
-995 RSIFEGMIVGVR
+995 RSVFEGMIIGVR
-1007 DLFVSFGATADF
+1007 DLLVSLGAEADF
-1019 YSTVQTALTEN
+1019 YSTSQTALIEN
-1030 NNYIAISEP
+1030 GDYIAISKP
-1039 GNISFAVV
+1039 GNISFAIV

-1064 RINVDELKIKYQGK
+1064 RVNVDELKIKYQGK
-1078 LNMNHGKV
+1078 LSMNHGEM

-1098 FNLDEGGNPAEKG
+1098 FNLNEGGNTAEKG
-1111 PGAGRSTA
+1111 QGAGITVNS
-1119 IGTGA
+1119 IGLGA
-1124 GHGGKGAREG
+1124 GHGGRGARSG

-1148 SGGGNGGGTGGS
+1148 SGGGNGGGTGGT

-1175 NGLISAKGGKGDGG
+1175 NGLVSAIGGTGNGG
-1189 NAGGGSGGSIL
+1189 HAGGGSGGSIL

-1216 GSSYNHGAG
+1216 GDAINQG

-1231 RVGIHCRWRYTYGG
+1231 RVGIHCRFRYTFGG

-1252 FGTQNDYGAPA
+1252 FGTQSQYGAPA
-1263 GTVYKE
+1263 GTVYKQ
-1269 ENVRPLEYRILKYSK
+1269 ENLRPLEYRILKYSK
-1284 ETNTTYLAVD
+1284 ETNETFLAVD

-1316 GTTYYE
+1316 GTTDYE

-1340 ETQVTVIAHRF
+1340 ETDVTVIAHRF
-1351 IGDKTGQFHLRINQT
+1351 IGDKTGQFHLRVNQT
-1366 IYVEVVESETNKTEA
+1366 IYVEVVESETNRTEA
-1381 PCSYRIDKGAEIVLP
+1381 PCSYRIDEGAEIVLP

-1421 DGATLKIASSAQTAI
+1421 DGGTLKIASSAQTAL
-1436 TENRTYVDI
+1436 TENRTYIDI
-1445 TRPGN
+1445 TQPGN
-1450 CSFAHVIIK
+1450 SSFAHIIIK

-1469 QEVLVSVTSSVFE
+1469 EDVAVSVTSSVFE
-1482 VLHKGTVKVNH
+1482 VLHKGTVRVNH
-1493 GIFYSTFAEVETKGE
+1493 GVFYSAFAEVETKG
-1508 VLLDGAGHQAAT
+1508 VVVLDGAGYEAAT
-1520 GPGAGSTSVNSAG
+1520 GPGAGSSYSSNSG

-1538 GGRGG
+1538 GGQGG
-1543 QSYNNHHGGGAY
+1543 RSHSNSNGGSAY
-1555 GSVYRPLSR
+1555 GSVYRPLSY
-1564 GSGGGHGQLN
+1564 GSGGGHGKWN
-1574 GGGAGEFHLGFH
+1574 GGGAGKVFLVYLY
-1586 FSKQVSDLNVID
+1586 K

>member
-1 MTSEV
+1 MGQNL
-6 IREENKGSI
+6 II
-15 KLVNCLWHFPFVT
+15 WHLSQSL
-28 GFKAGAG
+28 GFKAGAA

-40 TDTNQGLTHRPV
+40 TDTNQGLSHRPV
-52 LINEANHT
+52 LNNEANHT

-70 VDNVDRNPD
+70 VDNFNRNPD
-79 IATIII
+79 IPTIII
-85 NENSSYYEVD
+85 NENSSYYEID
-95 ELEMKNHGL
+95 ELEMRNHGL

-110 NSSFVVHN
+110 NSSFVIHN
-118 FTGDRTGLVQLR
+118 FTGDRTGLVHLR
-130 PGQKMFVQVVESKTG
+130 QGQKMFVQVVESKSG

-156 QGAEIVFPSS
+156 EGAEIVFPSS
-166 LTLLGTRCFFE
+166 LTLLGTRCSFD
-177 GLVVGVH
+177 GLVIGVH

-201 TGIKENEKFRF
+201 TGIKEDRKFRF

-249 LKYHALVNINHGEID
+249 LKYHGLVNINHGEID
-264 SSWAWVESEGRLVL
+264 SSWAWVESEGKLVL
-278 DHIGH
+278 DYTGH
-283 PAEMGPGSGTTKN
+283 PAEMGSGPGNTVN
-296 LIGSGAGHGGEGGVH
+296 LIGSGAGHGGMGGVS

-324 YRAVHLGS
+324 YKAVHLGS
-332 GGGNGQG
+332 GGGNGNG
-339 RGGSGGG
+339 KGGSGGG

-367 NGSGVNAGGGSGGSI
+367 DGSGASAGGGSGGSI

-397 MGGDGS
+397 MGGDGCG
-403 SPSGSGG
+403 PSGSGG
-410 SGGRISAHV
+410 AGGRISAHV

-427 VYKAYGGEGK
+427 VFKAYGGDGK
-437 TNAAAGTV
+437 TYAAAGTV
-445 YVEETARGPQYADLK
+445 YIEETARGPQYADLK

-468 YVTATHRY
+468 YITATHRY

-481 EDRKTEMSSMMLE
+481 EDRKTEVSTMMME

-502 DELFLTRQANLQV
+502 DELFLTRHANLQV
-515 RHPPGSPNVTVIIHR
+515 RHPPGSLNVTVIVHR
-530 FLGDGSGRFHARV
+530 FLGDGTGRFHVRI

-576 AVVNIYGTRSI
+576 AIVNIYGTRSI

-595 EHLIIASQGF
+595 EHLIIASGGF

-616 VENRRYVEIDEKGN
+616 VENRRYVEIDENGN
-630 FSFATVTVERN
+630 FSFATVTAERN
-641 SKLTF
+641 SRLTF

-660 FRIKYEGLMTMN
+660 FRIKYEGVMTMN

-693 TGFGPEEGVGHGT
+693 TGFGPEQGFGHGT
-706 TQNNVG
+706 TKNNFG

-721 GKTDH
+721 GKTDY

-738 PRMYGSGGGN
+738 PRLYGSGGGN
-748 GQGVGGS
+748 GRGIGGS
-755 GGGSMFWIVGQR
+755 GGGSLFWIVGQR

-775 SKGTDGTGTNAGGG
+775 SKGTDGEGIDAGGG

-802 GHGEISVPGG
+802 GHGEIAVPGG

-818 SGGSG
+818 SAGSG

-844 GQQGRYGGPAGTIY
+844 GQKGRYGGPAGTIY
-858 NEENFRPLEYRH
+858 KEENFRPLQYRH

-890 IDNDGHDVPGATVL
+890 IDNDGFDVPGATLL

-921 HSRLLVYHPGNVT
+921 YSRLLVYHPGNVT
-934 VIAVV
+934 VTAVV

-960 EYIESETNK
+960 EYVESETNK
-969 TEAPC
+969 SEAPC

-981 GEIILPSEFSMHGT
+981 GQIILPSEFSMHGT
-995 RSIFEGMIVGVR
+995 RSVFEGMIIGVR
-1007 DLFVSFGATADF
+1007 DLLVSHGAEADF
-1019 YSTVQTALTEN
+1019 YSTSQTALIEN
-1030 NNYIAISEP
+1030 GDYIAISKP
-1039 GNISFAVV
+1039 GNISFVIVV
-1047 IVKKGGDIEF
+1047 VKKGGDIEF

-1064 RINVDELKIKYQGK
+1064 RVNVDELKIKYQGK
-1078 LNMNHGKV
+1078 LSMNHGEM

-1098 FNLDEGGNPAEKG
+1098 FNLNEGGNTAEKG
-1111 PGAGRSTA
+1111 QGAGSTVNSV
-1119 IGTGA
+1119 GLGA
-1124 GHGGKGAREG
+1124 GHGGRGARSG
-1134 GQAYGSVYRPLVLG
+1134 GQAYGSVYRPLALG
-1148 SGGGNGGGTGGS
+1148 SGGGNGGGTGGT

-1175 NGLISAKGGKGDGG
+1175 NGLVSAIGGTGNGG
-1189 NAGGGSGGSIL
+1189 HAGGGSGGSIL

-1216 GSSYNHGAG
+1216 GDAINQG

-1231 RVGIHCRWRYTYGG
+1231 RVGIHCRFRYTFGG

-1252 FGTQNDYGAPA
+1252 FGTQSQYGAPA
-1263 GTVYKE
+1263 GTVYKQ
-1269 ENVRPLEYRILKYSK
+1269 ENLRPLEYRILKYSK
-1284 ETNTTYLAVD
+1284 ETNETFLAVD

-1316 GTTYYE
+1316 GTTDYE

-1340 ETQVTVIAHRF
+1340 ETDVTVIAHRF
-1351 IGDKTGQFHLRINQT
+1351 IGDKTGQFHLRVNQT
-1366 IYVEVVESETNKTEA
+1366 IYVEVVESETNRTEA
-1381 PCSYRIDKGAEIVLP
+1381 PCSYRIDEGAEIVLP

-1421 DGATLKIASSAQTAI
+1421 DGGTLKIASSAQTAL
-1436 TENRTYVDI
+1436 TENRTYIDI
-1445 TRPGN
+1445 TQPGN
-1450 CSFAHVIIK
+1450 SSFAHIIIK

-1469 QEVLVSVTSSVFE
+1469 EDVTVSVTSSVFE
-1482 VLHKGTVKVNH
+1482 VLHKGTLRVNH
-1493 GIFYSTFAEVETKGE
+1493 GVFYSAFAEVETKG
-1508 VLLDGAGHQAAT
+1508 VVVLDGAGYKAAT
-1520 GPGAGSTSVNSAG
+1520 GPGAGSSYSSNSG

-1538 GGRGG
+1538 GGQGG
-1543 QSYNNHHGGGAY
+1543 RSHSNGNGGSAY
-1555 GSVYRPLSR
+1555 GSVYKPLSY
-1564 GSGGGHGQLN
+1564 GSGGGHGRWN
-1574 GGGAGEFHLGFH
+1574 GGGAGKVFLIYLY
-1586 FSKQVSDLNVID
+1586 K

>member
-1 MTSEV
+1 MGRNL
-6 IREENKGSI
+6 II
-15 KLVNCLWHFPFVT
+15 WHLSQSL
-28 GFKAGAG
+28 GFKAGAA

-40 TDTNQGLTHRPV
+40 TDTNQGLSHRPV

-70 VDNVDRNPD
+70 VDNFNRNPD
-79 IATIII
+79 IPTIII
-85 NENSSYYEVD
+85 YENSSYYEID
-95 ELEMKNHGL
+95 ELEMRNHGL

-110 NSSFVVHN
+110 NSSFVIHN
-118 FTGDRTGLVQLR
+118 FTGDRTGLVHLR
-130 PGQKMFVQVVESKTG
+130 QGQKMFVQVVESKSG

-156 QGAEIVFPSS
+156 KGAEIVFPSS
-166 LTLLGTRCFFE
+166 LTLLGTRCSFD
-177 GLVVGVH
+177 GLVIGVH
-184 RLIVAEGAD
+184 RLIVAEGAE

-201 TGIKENEKFRF
+201 TGIKEDRKFRF

-249 LKYHALVNINHGEID
+249 LKYHGLVNINHGEID
-264 SSWAWVESEGRLVL
+264 SSWAWVESEGKLVL
-278 DHIGH
+278 DYTGH
-283 PAEMGPGSGTTKN
+283 PAEMGSGPGNTVN
-296 LIGSGAGHGGEGGVH
+296 LIGSGAGHGGMGGVS

-324 YRAVHLGS
+324 YKAVHLGS
-332 GGGNGQG
+332 GGGNGNG
-339 RGGSGGG
+339 NGGSGGG

-367 NGSGVNAGGGSGGSI
+367 DGSGASAGGGSGGSI

-403 SPSGSGG
+403 GPSGSGG
-410 SGGRISAHV
+410 AGGRISAHV

-427 VYKAYGGEGK
+427 VFKAYGGDGK
-437 TNAAAGTV
+437 TYAAAGTV
-445 YVEETARGPQYADLK
+445 YIEETARGPQYADLK

-468 YVTATHRY
+468 YITATHRY

-481 EDRKTEMSSMMLE
+481 EDRKTEVSTMMME

-502 DELFLTRQANLQV
+502 DELFLTRHANLQV
-515 RHPPGSPNVTVIIHR
+515 RHPPGSLNVTVIVHR
-530 FLGDGSGRFHARV
+530 FLGDGTGRFHVRI

-552 ESETNETTAPCSY
+552 ESETNETIAPCSY

-576 AVVNIYGTRSI
+576 AIVNIYGTRSI

-595 EHLIIASQGF
+595 EHLIIASGGF
-605 VEFSSTAQTAR
+605 VELSSTAQTAR
-616 VENRRYVEIDEKGN
+616 VENRRYVEIDENGN

-641 SKLTF
+641 SRLTF

-693 TGFGPEEGVGHGT
+693 TGFGPEQGFGHGT
-706 TQNNVG
+706 TKNNFG

-721 GKTDH
+721 GKTDY

-738 PRMYGSGGGN
+738 PRLYGSGGGN
-748 GQGVGGS
+748 GRGIGGS
-755 GGGSMFWIVGQR
+755 GGGSLFWIVGQR

-775 SKGTDGTGTNAGGG
+775 SKGTDGEGIDAGGG

-802 GHGEISVPGG
+802 GHGEIAVPGG

-818 SGGSG
+818 SAGSG

-844 GQQGRYGGPAGTIY
+844 GQKGRNGGPAGTIY
-858 NEENFRPLEYRH
+858 KEENFRLLQYRH

-890 IDNDGHDVPGATVL
+890 IDNDGFDVPGATLL

-921 HSRLLVYHPGNVT
+921 YSRLLVYHPGNVT
-934 VIAVV
+934 VTAVV

-948 QFHIRR
+948 QFHICR

-960 EYIESETNK
+960 EYVESETNK

-981 GEIILPSEFSMHGT
+981 GQIILPSEFSMHGT
-995 RSIFEGMIVGVR
+995 RSVFEGMIIGVR
-1007 DLFVSFGATADF
+1007 DLLVSLGAEADF
-1019 YSTVQTALTEN
+1019 YSTSQTALIEN
-1030 NNYIAISEP
+1030 GDYIAISKP
-1039 GNISFAVV
+1039 GNISFAIV

-1064 RINVDELKIKYQGK
+1064 RVNVDELKIKYQGK
-1078 LNMNHGKV
+1078 LSMNHGEM

-1098 FNLDEGGNPAEKG
+1098 FNLNEGGNTAEKG
-1111 PGAGRSTA
+1111 QGAGITVNS
-1119 IGTGA
+1119 IGLGA
-1124 GHGGKGAREG
+1124 GHGGRGARSG

-1148 SGGGNGGGTGGS
+1148 SGGGNGGGTGGT

-1175 NGLISAKGGKGDGG
+1175 NGLVSAIGGTGNGG
-1189 NAGGGSGGSIL
+1189 HAGGGSGGSIL

-1216 GSSYNHGAG
+1216 GDAINQG

-1231 RVGIHCRWRYTYGG
+1231 RVGIHCRFRYTFGG

-1252 FGTQNDYGAPA
+1252 FGTQSQYGAPA
-1263 GTVYKE
+1263 GTVYKQ
-1269 ENVRPLEYRILKYSK
+1269 ENLRPLEYRILKYSK
-1284 ETNTTYLAVD
+1284 ETNETFLAVD

-1316 GTTYYE
+1316 GTTDYE

-1340 ETQVTVIAHRF
+1340 ETDVTVIAHRF
-1351 IGDKTGQFHLRINQT
+1351 IGDKTGQFHLRVNQT
-1366 IYVEVVESETNKTEA
+1366 IYVEVVESETNRTEA
-1381 PCSYRIDKGAEIVLP
+1381 PCSYRIDEGAEIVLP

-1421 DGATLKIASSAQTAI
+1421 DGGTLKIASSAQTAL
-1436 TENRTYVDI
+1436 TENRTYIDI
-1445 TRPGN
+1445 TQPGN
-1450 CSFAHVIIK
+1450 SSFAHIIIK

-1469 QEVLVSVTSSVFE
+1469 EDVAVSVTSSVFE
-1482 VLHKGTVKVNH
+1482 VLHKGTVRVNH
-1493 GIFYSTFAEVETKGE
+1493 GVFYSAFAEVETKG
-1508 VLLDGAGHQAAT
+1508 VVVLDGAGYEAAT
-1520 GPGAGSTSVNSAG
+1520 GPGAGSSYSSNSG

-1538 GGRGG
+1538 GGQGG
-1543 QSYNNHHGGGAY
+1543 RSHSNSNGGSAY
-1555 GSVYRPLSR
+1555 GSVYRPLSY
-1564 GSGGGHGQLN
+1564 GSGGGHGKWN
-1574 GGGAGEFHLGFH
+1574 GGGAGKVFLVYLY
-1586 FSKQVSDLNVID
+1586 K

>member
-1 MTSEV
+1 MGRNLIIWHLSQ
-6 IREENKGSI
+6 
-15 KLVNCLWHFPFVT
+15 CL
-28 GFKAGAG
+28 GFKAGAA

-40 TDTNQGLTHRPV
+40 TDTNQGLSHRPV
-52 LINEANHT
+52 LNNEANHT

-70 VDNVDRNPD
+70 VDNFNRNPD
-79 IATIII
+79 IPTIII
-85 NENSSYYEVD
+85 YENSSYYEID
-95 ELEMKNHGL
+95 ELEMRNHGL

-110 NSSFVVHN
+110 NSSFVIHN
-118 FTGDRTGLVQLR
+118 FIGDRTGLVHLR
-130 PGQKMFVQVVESKTG
+130 QGQKMFVQVVESKSG

-156 QGAEIVFPSS
+156 KGAEIVFPSS
-166 LTLLGTRCFFE
+166 LTLLGTRCSFD
-177 GLVVGVH
+177 GLVIGVH
-184 RLIVAEGAD
+184 RLIVAEGAE

-201 TGIKENEKFRF
+201 TGIKEDRKFRF

-249 LKYHALVNINHGEID
+249 LKYHGLVNINHGEID
-264 SSWAWVESEGRLVL
+264 SSWAWVESEGKLVL
-278 DHIGH
+278 DYTGH
-283 PAEMGPGSGTTKN
+283 PAEMGSGPGNTVN
-296 LIGSGAGHGGEGGVH
+296 LIGSGAGHGGMGGVS

-324 YRAVHLGS
+324 YKAVHLGS
-332 GGGNGQG
+332 GGGNGNG
-339 RGGSGGG
+339 KGGSGGG

-367 NGSGVNAGGGSGGSI
+367 DGSGASAGGGSGGSI

-397 MGGDGS
+397 MGGDGCG
-403 SPSGSGG
+403 PSGSGG
-410 SGGRISAHV
+410 AGGRISAHV

-427 VYKAYGGEGK
+427 VFKAYGGDGK
-437 TNAAAGTV
+437 TYAAAGTV
-445 YVEETARGPQYADLK
+445 YIEETARGPQYADLK

-468 YVTATHRY
+468 YITATHRY

-481 EDRKTEMSSMMLE
+481 EDRKTEVSTMMME

-502 DELFLTRQANLQV
+502 DELFLTRHANLQV
-515 RHPPGSPNVTVIIHR
+515 RHPPGSLNVTVIVHR
-530 FLGDGSGRFHARV
+530 FLGDGTGRFHVRI

-552 ESETNETTAPCSY
+552 ESETNETIAPCSY

-576 AVVNIYGTRSI
+576 AIVNIYGTRSI

-595 EHLIIASQGF
+595 EHLIIASGGF

-616 VENRRYVEIDEKGN
+616 VENRRYVEIDENGN

-641 SKLTF
+641 SRLTF

-693 TGFGPEEGVGHGT
+693 TGFGPEQGFGHGT
-706 TQNNVG
+706 TKNNFG

-721 GKTDH
+721 GKTDY

-738 PRMYGSGGGN
+738 PRLYGSGGGN
-748 GQGVGGS
+748 GRGIGGS
-755 GGGSMFWIVGQR
+755 GGGSLFWIVGQR

-775 SKGTDGTGTNAGGG
+775 SKGTDGEGIDAGGG

-802 GHGEISVPGG
+802 GHGEIAVPGG

-818 SGGSG
+818 SAGSG

-844 GQQGRYGGPAGTIY
+844 GQKGRNGGPAGTIY
-858 NEENFRPLEYRH
+858 KEENFRPLQYRH

-884 DHTYVH
+884 DHTHVH
-890 IDNDGHDVPGATVL
+890 IDNDGFDVPGATLL

-921 HSRLLVYHPGNVT
+921 YSRLLVYHPGNVT
-934 VIAVV
+934 VTAVV

-960 EYIESETNK
+960 EYVESETNK

-981 GEIILPSEFSMHGT
+981 GQIILPSEFSMHGT
-995 RSIFEGMIVGVR
+995 RSVFEGMIIGVR
-1007 DLFVSFGATADF
+1007 DLLVSLGAEADF
-1019 YSTVQTALTEN
+1019 YSTSQTALIEN
-1030 NNYIAISEP
+1030 GDYIAISKP
-1039 GNISFAVV
+1039 GNISFAIVV
-1047 IVKKGGDIEF
+1047 VKKGGDIEF

-1064 RINVDELKIKYQGK
+1064 RVNVDELKIKYQGK
-1078 LNMNHGKV
+1078 LSMNHGEM

-1098 FNLDEGGNPAEKG
+1098 FNLNEGGNTAEKG
-1111 PGAGRSTA
+1111 QGAGITVNS
-1119 IGTGA
+1119 IGLGA
-1124 GHGGKGAREG
+1124 GHGGRGARSG

-1148 SGGGNGGGTGGS
+1148 SGGGNGGGTGGT

-1175 NGLISAKGGKGDGG
+1175 NGLVSAIGGTGNGG
-1189 NAGGGSGGSIL
+1189 HAGGGSGGSIL

-1216 GSSYNHGAG
+1216 GDAINQG

-1231 RVGIHCRWRYTYGG
+1231 RVGIHCRFRYTFGG

-1252 FGTQNDYGAPA
+1252 FGTQSQYGAPA
-1263 GTVYKE
+1263 GTVYKQ
-1269 ENVRPLEYRILKYSK
+1269 ENLRPLEYRILKYSK
-1284 ETNTTYLAVD
+1284 ETNETFLAVD

-1316 GTTYYE
+1316 GTTDYE

-1340 ETQVTVIAHRF
+1340 ETDVTVIAHRF
-1351 IGDKTGQFHLRINQT
+1351 IGDKTGQFHLRVNQT
-1366 IYVEVVESETNKTEA
+1366 IYVEVVESETNRTEA
-1381 PCSYRIDKGAEIVLP
+1381 PCSYRIDEGAEIVLP

-1421 DGATLKIASSAQTAI
+1421 DGGTLKIASSAQTAL
-1436 TENRTYVDI
+1436 TENRTYIDI
-1445 TRPGN
+1445 TQPGN
-1450 CSFAHVIIK
+1450 SSFAHIIIK

-1469 QEVLVSVTSSVFE
+1469 EDVAVSVTSSVFE
-1482 VLHKGTVKVNH
+1482 VLHKGTLRVNR
-1493 GIFYSTFAEVETKGE
+1493 GVFYSAFAEVETKG
-1508 VLLDGAGHQAAT
+1508 VVVLDGAGYEAAT
-1520 GPGAGSTSVNSAG
+1520 GPGAGSSYSSNSG

-1538 GGRGG
+1538 GGQGG
-1543 QSYNNHHGGGAY
+1543 RSHSNSNGGSAY
-1555 GSVYRPLSR
+1555 GSVYKPLSY
-1564 GSGGGHGQLN
+1564 GSGGGHGRWN
-1574 GGGAGEFHLGFH
+1574 GGGAGKVFLIYLY
-1586 FSKQVSDLNVID
+1586 K

>member
-1 MTSEV
+1 MGRNLIIWHLSQ
-6 IREENKGSI
+6 
-15 KLVNCLWHFPFVT
+15 CL
-28 GFKAGAG
+28 GFKAGAA

-40 TDTNQGLTHRPV
+40 TDTNQGLSHRPV
-52 LINEANHT
+52 LNNEANHT

-70 VDNVDRNPD
+70 VDNFNRNPD
-79 IATIII
+79 IPTIII
-85 NENSSYYEVD
+85 NENSSYYEID
-95 ELEMKNHGL
+95 ELEMRNHGL

-110 NSSFVVHN
+110 NSSFVIHN
-118 FTGDRTGLVQLR
+118 FTGDRTGLVHLR
-130 PGQKMFVQVVESKTG
+130 QGQKMFVQVVESKSG

-156 QGAEIVFPSS
+156 KGAEIVFPSS
-166 LTLLGTRCFFE
+166 LTLLGTRCSFD
-177 GLVVGVH
+177 GLVIGVH

-201 TGIKENEKFRF
+201 TGIKEDRKFRF

-249 LKYHALVNINHGEID
+249 LKYHGLVNINHGEID
-264 SSWAWVESEGRLVL
+264 SSWAWVESEGKLVL
-278 DHIGH
+278 DYTGH
-283 PAEMGPGSGTTKN
+283 PAEMGSGPGNTVN
-296 LIGSGAGHGGEGGVH
+296 LIGSGAGHGGMGGVS

-324 YRAVHLGS
+324 YKAVHLGS
-332 GGGNGQG
+332 GGGNGNG
-339 RGGSGGG
+339 NGGSGGG

-367 NGSGVNAGGGSGGSI
+367 DGSGASAGGGSGGSI

-403 SPSGSGG
+403 GPSGSGG
-410 SGGRISAHV
+410 AGGRISAHV

-427 VYKAYGGEGK
+427 VFKAYGGDGK
-437 TNAAAGTV
+437 TYAAAGTV
-445 YVEETARGPQYADLK
+445 YIEETARGPQYADLK
-460 YDKSTNTT
+460 YDKRSNTT
-468 YVTATHRY
+468 YITATHRY

-481 EDRKTEMSSMMLE
+481 EDRKTEVSTMMME

-502 DELFLTRQANLQV
+502 DELFLTRHANLQV
-515 RHPPGSPNVTVIIHR
+515 RHPPGSLNVTVIVHR
-530 FLGDGSGRFHARV
+530 FLGDGTGRFHVRI

-552 ESETNETTAPCSY
+552 ESETNETIAPCSY

-576 AVVNIYGTRSI
+576 AIVNIYGTRSI

-595 EHLIIASQGF
+595 EHLIIASGGF

-616 VENRRYVEIDEKGN
+616 VENRRYVEIDENGN

-641 SKLTF
+641 SRLTF

-693 TGFGPEEGVGHGT
+693 TGFGPEQGFGHGT
-706 TQNNVG
+706 TKNNFG

-721 GKTDH
+721 GKTDY

-738 PRMYGSGGGN
+738 PRLYGSGGGN
-748 GQGVGGS
+748 GRGIGGS
-755 GGGSMFWIVGQR
+755 GGGSLFWIVGQR

-775 SKGTDGTGTNAGGG
+775 SKGTDGEGIDAGGG

-802 GHGEISVPGG
+802 GHGEIAVPGG

-818 SGGSG
+818 SAGSG

-844 GQQGRYGGPAGTIY
+844 GQKGRNGGPAGTIY
-858 NEENFRPLEYRH
+858 KEENFRPLQYRH

-890 IDNDGHDVPGATVL
+890 IDNDGFDVPGATLL

-921 HSRLLVYHPGNVT
+921 YSRLLVYHPGNVT
-934 VIAVV
+934 VTAVV

-960 EYIESETNK
+960 EYVESETNK

-981 GEIILPSEFSMHGT
+981 GQIILPSEFSMHGT
-995 RSIFEGMIVGVR
+995 RSVFEGMIIGVR
-1007 DLFVSFGATADF
+1007 DLLVSLGAEADF
-1019 YSTVQTALTEN
+1019 YSTSQTALIEN
-1030 NNYIAISEP
+1030 GDYIAISKP
-1039 GNISFAVV
+1039 GNISFAIV

-1064 RINVDELKIKYQGK
+1064 RVNVDELKIKYQGK
-1078 LNMNHGKV
+1078 LSMNHGEM

-1098 FNLDEGGNPAEKG
+1098 FNLNEGGNTAEKG
-1111 PGAGRSTA
+1111 QGAGITVHS
-1119 IGTGA
+1119 IGLGA
-1124 GHGGKGAREG
+1124 GHGGRGARSG

-1148 SGGGNGGGTGGS
+1148 SGGGNGGGTGGT

-1175 NGLISAKGGKGDGG
+1175 NGLVSAIGGTGNGG
-1189 NAGGGSGGSIL
+1189 HAGGGSGGSIL

-1216 GSSYNHGAG
+1216 GDAINQG

-1231 RVGIHCRWRYTYGG
+1231 RVGIHCRFRYTFGG

-1252 FGTQNDYGAPA
+1252 FGTQSQYGAPA
-1263 GTVYKE
+1263 GTVYKQ
-1269 ENVRPLEYRILKYSK
+1269 ENLRPLEYRILKYSK
-1284 ETNTTYLAVD
+1284 ETNETFLAVD

-1316 GTTYYE
+1316 GTTDYE

-1340 ETQVTVIAHRF
+1340 ETDVTVIAHRF
-1351 IGDKTGQFHLRINQT
+1351 IGDKTGQFHMRVNQT
-1366 IYVEVVESETNKTEA
+1366 IYVEVVESETNRTEA
-1381 PCSYRIDKGAEIVLP
+1381 PCSYRIDEGAEIVLP

-1421 DGATLKIASSAQTAI
+1421 DGGTLKIASSAQTAL
-1436 TENRTYVDI
+1436 TENRTYIDI
-1445 TRPGN
+1445 TQPGN
-1450 CSFAHVIIK
+1450 SSFAHIIIK

-1469 QEVLVSVTSSVFE
+1469 EDVAVSVTSSVFE
-1482 VLHKGTVKVNH
+1482 VLHKGTVRVNH
-1493 GIFYSTFAEVETKGE
+1493 GVFYSAFAEVETKG
-1508 VLLDGAGHQAAT
+1508 VVVLDGAGYEAAT
-1520 GPGAGSTSVNSAG
+1520 GPGAGSSYSSNSG

-1538 GGRGG
+1538 GGQGG
-1543 QSYNNHHGGGAY
+1543 RSHSNSNGGSAY
-1555 GSVYRPLSR
+1555 GSVYKPLSY
-1564 GSGGGHGQLN
+1564 GSGGGHGRWN
-1574 GGGAGEFHLGFH
+1574 GGGAGKVFLIYLY
-1586 FSKQVSDLNVID
+1586 K

>member
-1 MTSEV
+1 MGRNLIIWHLSQ
-6 IREENKGSI
+6 
-15 KLVNCLWHFPFVT
+15 CL
-28 GFKAGAG
+28 GFKAGAA

-40 TDTNQGLTHRPV
+40 TDTNQGLSHRPV
-52 LINEANHT
+52 LNNEANHT

-70 VDNVDRNPD
+70 VDNFNRNPD
-79 IATIII
+79 IPTIII
-85 NENSSYYEVD
+85 NENSSYYEID
-95 ELEMKNHGL
+95 ELEMRNHGL

-110 NSSFVVHN
+110 NSSFVIHN
-118 FTGDRTGLVQLR
+118 FTGDRTGLVHLR
-130 PGQKMFVQVVESKTG
+130 QGQKMFVQVVESKSG

-156 QGAEIVFPSS
+156 EGAEIVFPSS
-166 LTLLGTRCFFE
+166 LTLLGTRCSFD
-177 GLVVGVH
+177 GLVIGVH

-201 TGIKENEKFRF
+201 TGIKEDRKFRF

-249 LKYHALVNINHGEID
+249 LKYHGLVNINHGEID
-264 SSWAWVESEGRLVL
+264 SSWAWVESEGKLVL
-278 DHIGH
+278 DYTGH
-283 PAEMGPGSGTTKN
+283 PAEIGSGPGNTVN
-296 LIGSGAGHGGEGGVH
+296 LIGSGAGHGGMGGVS

-324 YRAVHLGS
+324 YKAVHLGS
-332 GGGNGQG
+332 GGGNGNG
-339 RGGSGGG
+339 KGGSGGG

-367 NGSGVNAGGGSGGSI
+367 DGSGASAGGGSGGSI

-387 NFTGYGEINV
+387 NFTGYGEIDV

-403 SPSGSGG
+403 GPSGSGG
-410 SGGRISAHV
+410 AGGRISAHV
-419 RFRHKYAG
+419 RFRRKYAG
-427 VYKAYGGEGK
+427 VFKAYGGDGK
-437 TNAAAGTV
+437 TYAAAGTV
-445 YVEETARGPQYADLK
+445 YIEETARGPQYADLK

-468 YVTATHRY
+468 YITATHRY

-481 EDRKTEMSSMMLE
+481 EDRKTEVSTMMME

-502 DELFLTRQANLQV
+502 DELFLTRHANLQV
-515 RHPPGSPNVTVIIHR
+515 RHPPGSLNVTVIVHR
-530 FLGDGSGRFHARV
+530 FLGDGTGRFHVRI

-552 ESETNETTAPCSY
+552 ESETNETIAPCSY

-576 AVVNIYGTRSI
+576 AIVNIYGTRSI

-595 EHLIIASQGF
+595 EHLIIASGGF

-616 VENRRYVEIDEKGN
+616 VENRRYVEIDENGN
-630 FSFATVTVERN
+630 FSFATVTAERN
-641 SKLTF
+641 SRLTF
-646 SRILNY
+646 SRILDY

-693 TGFGPEEGVGHGT
+693 TGFGPEQGFGHGT
-706 TQNNVG
+706 TKNNFG

-721 GKTDH
+721 GKTDY

-738 PRMYGSGGGN
+738 PRLYGSGGGN
-748 GQGVGGS
+748 GRGIGGS
-755 GGGSMFWIVGQR
+755 GGGSLFWIVGQR

-775 SKGTDGTGTNAGGG
+775 SKGTDGEGIDAGGG

-802 GHGEISVPGG
+802 GHGEIAVPGG

-818 SGGSG
+818 SAGSG

-844 GQQGRYGGPAGTIY
+844 GQKGRYGGPAGTIY
-858 NEENFRPLEYRH
+858 KEENFRPLQYRH

-890 IDNDGHDVPGATVL
+890 IDNDGFDVPGATLL

-921 HSRLLVYHPGNVT
+921 YSRLLVYHPGNVT
-934 VIAVV
+934 VTAVV

-960 EYIESETNK
+960 EYVESETNK
-969 TEAPC
+969 SEAPC

-981 GEIILPSEFSMHGT
+981 GQIILPSEFSMHGT
-995 RSIFEGMIVGVR
+995 RSVFEGMIIGVR
-1007 DLFVSFGATADF
+1007 DLLVSLGAKADF
-1019 YSTVQTALTEN
+1019 YSTSQTALIEN
-1030 NNYIAISEP
+1030 GDYIAISKP
-1039 GNISFAVV
+1039 GNISFAIV

-1064 RINVDELKIKYQGK
+1064 RVNVDELKIKYQGK
-1078 LNMNHGKV
+1078 LSMNHGEM

-1098 FNLDEGGNPAEKG
+1098 FNLNEGGNTAEKG
-1111 PGAGRSTA
+1111 QGAGSTVNS
-1119 IGTGA
+1119 IGLGA
-1124 GHGGKGAREG
+1124 GHGGRGARSG
-1134 GQAYGSVYRPLVLG
+1134 GQAYGSVYRPLALG
-1148 SGGGNGGGTGGS
+1148 SGGGNGGGTGGT

-1175 NGLISAKGGKGDGG
+1175 NGLVSAIGGTGNGG
-1189 NAGGGSGGSIL
+1189 HAGGGSGGSIL

-1216 GSSYNHGAG
+1216 GDAINQG

-1231 RVGIHCRWRYTYGG
+1231 RVGIHCRFRYTFGG

-1252 FGTQNDYGAPA
+1252 FGTQSQYGAPA
-1263 GTVYKE
+1263 GTVYKQ
-1269 ENVRPLEYRILKYSK
+1269 ENLRPLEYRILKYSK
-1284 ETNTTYLAVD
+1284 ETNETFLAVD

-1316 GTTYYE
+1316 GTTDYE

-1340 ETQVTVIAHRF
+1340 ETDVTVIAHRF
-1351 IGDKTGQFHLRINQT
+1351 IGDKTGQFHLRVNQT
-1366 IYVEVVESETNKTEA
+1366 IYVEVLESETNRTEA
-1381 PCSYRIDKGAEIVLP
+1381 PCSYRIDEGAEIVLP

-1421 DGATLKIASSAQTAI
+1421 DGGTLKIASSAQTAL
-1436 TENRTYVDI
+1436 TKNRTYIDI
-1445 TRPGN
+1445 TQPGN
-1450 CSFAHVIIK
+1450 SSFAHIIIK

-1469 QEVLVSVTSSVFE
+1469 EDVAVSVTSSVFE
-1482 VLHKGTVKVNH
+1482 VLHKGTVRVNH
-1493 GIFYSTFAEVETKGE
+1493 GVFYSAFAEVETKG
-1508 VLLDGAGHQAAT
+1508 VVVLDGAGYKAAT
-1520 GPGAGSTSVNSAG
+1520 GPGAGSSYSSNSG

-1538 GGRGG
+1538 GGQGG
-1543 QSYNNHHGGGAY
+1543 RSHSNSNGGSAY
-1555 GSVYRPLSR
+1555 GSVYKPLSY
-1564 GSGGGHGQLN
+1564 GSGGGHGRWN
-1574 GGGAGEFHLGFH
+1574 GGGAGKVFLVYLY
-1586 FSKQVSDLNVID
+1586 K

>member
-1 MTSEV
+1 MGRNLIIWHLSQ
-6 IREENKGSI
+6 
-15 KLVNCLWHFPFVT
+15 CL
-28 GFKAGAG
+28 GFKAGAA

-40 TDTNQGLTHRPV
+40 TDTNQGLSHRPV
-52 LINEANHT
+52 LNNEANHT

-70 VDNVDRNPD
+70 VDNFNRNPD
-79 IATIII
+79 IPTIII
-85 NENSSYYEVD
+85 NENSSYYEID
-95 ELEMKNHGL
+95 ELEMRNHGL

-110 NSSFVVHN
+110 NSSFVIHN
-118 FTGDRTGLVQLR
+118 FTGDRTGLVHLR
-130 PGQKMFVQVVESKTG
+130 QGQKMFVQVVESKSG

-156 QGAEIVFPSS
+156 KGAEIVFPSS
-166 LTLLGTRCFFE
+166 LTLLGTRCSFD
-177 GLVVGVH
+177 GLVIGVH

-201 TGIKENEKFRF
+201 TGIKEDRKFRF

-249 LKYHALVNINHGEID
+249 LKYHGLVNINHGEID
-264 SSWAWVESEGRLVL
+264 SSWAWVESEGKLVL
-278 DHIGH
+278 DYTGH
-283 PAEMGPGSGTTKN
+283 PAEIGSGPGNTVN
-296 LIGSGAGHGGEGGVH
+296 LIGSGAGHGGMGGVS

-324 YRAVHLGS
+324 YKAVHLGS
-332 GGGNGQG
+332 GGGNGNG
-339 RGGSGGG
+339 KGGSGGG

-367 NGSGVNAGGGSGGSI
+367 DGSGASAGGGSGGSI

-387 NFTGYGEINV
+387 NFTGYGEIDV

-403 SPSGSGG
+403 GPSGSGG
-410 SGGRISAHV
+410 AGGRISAHV
-419 RFRHKYAG
+419 RFRRKYAG
-427 VYKAYGGEGK
+427 VFKAYGGDGK
-437 TNAAAGTV
+437 TYAAAGTV
-445 YVEETARGPQYADLK
+445 YIEETARGPQYADLK

-468 YVTATHRY
+468 YITATHRY

-481 EDRKTEMSSMMLE
+481 EDRKTEVSTMMME

-502 DELFLTRQANLQV
+502 DELFLTRHANLQV
-515 RHPPGSPNVTVIIHR
+515 RHPPGSLNVTVIVHR
-530 FLGDGSGRFHARV
+530 FLGDGTGRFHVRI

-576 AVVNIYGTRSI
+576 AIVNIYGTRSI

-595 EHLIIASQGF
+595 EHLIIASGGF

-616 VENRRYVEIDEKGN
+616 VENRRYVEIDENGN
-630 FSFATVTVERN
+630 FSFATVTAERN
-641 SKLTF
+641 SRLTF
-646 SRILNY
+646 SRILDY

-693 TGFGPEEGVGHGT
+693 TGFGPEQGFGHGT
-706 TQNNVG
+706 TKNNFG

-721 GKTDH
+721 GKTDY

-738 PRMYGSGGGN
+738 PRLYGSGGGN
-748 GQGVGGS
+748 GRGIGGS
-755 GGGSMFWIVGQR
+755 GGGSLFWIVGQR

-775 SKGTDGTGTNAGGG
+775 SKGTDGEGIDAGGG

-802 GHGEISVPGG
+802 GHGEIAVPGG

-818 SGGSG
+818 SAGSG

-844 GQQGRYGGPAGTIY
+844 GQKGRYGGPAGTIY
-858 NEENFRPLEYRH
+858 KEENFRPLQYRH

-890 IDNDGHDVPGATVL
+890 IDNDGFDVPGVTLL

-921 HSRLLVYHPGNVT
+921 YSRLLVYHPGNVT
-934 VIAVV
+934 VTAVV

-960 EYIESETNK
+960 EYVESETNK

-981 GEIILPSEFSMHGT
+981 GQIILPSEFSMHGT
-995 RSIFEGMIVGVR
+995 RSVFEGMIIGVR
-1007 DLFVSFGATADF
+1007 DLLVSLGAEADF
-1019 YSTVQTALTEN
+1019 YSTSQTALIEN
-1030 NNYIAISEP
+1030 GDYIAISKP
-1039 GNISFAVV
+1039 GNISFAIV

-1064 RINVDELKIKYQGK
+1064 RVNVDELKIKYQGK
-1078 LNMNHGKV
+1078 LSMNHGEM

-1098 FNLDEGGNPAEKG
+1098 FNLNEGGNTAEKG
-1111 PGAGRSTA
+1111 QGAGSTVNSV
-1119 IGTGA
+1119 GLGA
-1124 GHGGKGAREG
+1124 GHGGRGARSG

-1148 SGGGNGGGTGGS
+1148 SGGGNGGGTGGT

-1175 NGLISAKGGKGDGG
+1175 NGLVSAIGGTGNGG
-1189 NAGGGSGGSIL
+1189 HAGGGSGGSIL

-1216 GSSYNHGAG
+1216 GDAINQG

-1231 RVGIHCRWRYTYGG
+1231 RVGIHCRFRYTFGG

-1252 FGTQNDYGAPA
+1252 FGTQSQYGAPA
-1263 GTVYKE
+1263 GTVYKQ
-1269 ENVRPLEYRILKYSK
+1269 ENLRPLEYRILKYSK
-1284 ETNTTYLAVD
+1284 ETNETFLAVD

-1316 GTTYYE
+1316 GTTDYE

-1329 GYSRLIVYHPN
+1329 GYSRLIVYLPN
-1340 ETQVTVIAHRF
+1340 ETDVTVIAHRF
-1351 IGDKTGQFHLRINQT
+1351 IGDKTGQFHLRVNQT
-1366 IYVEVVESETNKTEA
+1366 IYVEVLESETNRTEA
-1381 PCSYRIDKGAEIVLP
+1381 PCSYRIDEGAEIVLP

-1421 DGATLKIASSAQTAI
+1421 DGGTLKIASSAQTAL
-1436 TENRTYVDI
+1436 TENRTYIDI
-1445 TRPGN
+1445 TQPGN
-1450 CSFAHVIIK
+1450 SSFAHIIIK

-1469 QEVLVSVTSSVFE
+1469 EDVAVSVTSSVFE
-1482 VLHKGTVKVNH
+1482 VLHKGTVRVNH
-1493 GIFYSTFAEVETKGE
+1493 GVFYSAFAEVETKG
-1508 VLLDGAGHQAAT
+1508 VVVLDGAGYKAAT
-1520 GPGAGSTSVNSAG
+1520 GPGAGSSYSSNSG

-1538 GGRGG
+1538 GGQGG
-1543 QSYNNHHGGGAY
+1543 RSHSNSNGGSAY
-1555 GSVYRPLSR
+1555 GSVYKPLSY
-1564 GSGGGHGQLN
+1564 GSGGGHGRWN
-1574 GGGAGEFHLGFH
+1574 GGGAGKVFLVYLY
-1586 FSKQVSDLNVID
+1586 K

>member
-1 MTSEV
+1 MGRNL
-6 IREENKGSI
+6 II
-15 KLVNCLWHFPFVT
+15 WHLSQSL
-28 GFKAGAG
+28 GFKAGAA

-40 TDTNQGLTHRPV
+40 TDTNQGLSHRPV

-70 VDNVDRNPD
+70 VDNFNRNPD
-79 IATIII
+79 IPTIII
-85 NENSSYYEVD
+85 NENSSYYEID
-95 ELEMKNHGL
+95 ELEMRNHGL

-110 NSSFVVHN
+110 NSSFVIHN
-118 FTGDRTGLVQLR
+118 FTGDRTGLVHLR
-130 PGQKMFVQVVESKTG
+130 QGQKMFVQVVESKSG

-156 QGAEIVFPSS
+156 EGAEIVFPSS
-166 LTLLGTRCFFE
+166 LTLLGTRCSFD
-177 GLVVGVH
+177 GLVIGVH

-201 TGIKENEKFRF
+201 TGIKEDRKFRF

-249 LKYHALVNINHGEID
+249 LKYHGLVNINYGEID
-264 SSWAWVESEGRLVL
+264 SSWAWVESEGKLVL
-278 DHIGH
+278 DYTGH
-283 PAEMGPGSGTTKN
+283 PAEMGSGPGNTVN
-296 LIGSGAGHGGEGGVH
+296 LIGSGAGHGGMGGVS

-324 YRAVHLGS
+324 YKAVHLGS
-332 GGGNGQG
+332 GGGNGNG
-339 RGGSGGG
+339 KGGSGGG

-367 NGSGVNAGGGSGGSI
+367 DGSGASAGGGSGGSI

-387 NFTGYGEINV
+387 NFTGYGEIDV

-403 SPSGSGG
+403 GPSGSGG
-410 SGGRISAHV
+410 AGGRISAHV

-427 VYKAYGGEGK
+427 VFKAYGGDGK
-437 TNAAAGTV
+437 TYAAAGTV
-445 YVEETARGPQYADLK
+445 YIEETARGPQYADLK

-468 YVTATHRY
+468 YITATHRY

-481 EDRKTEMSSMMLE
+481 EDRKTEVSTMMME

-502 DELFLTRQANLQV
+502 DELFLTRHANLQV
-515 RHPPGSPNVTVIIHR
+515 RHPPGSLNVTVIVHR
-530 FLGDGSGRFHARV
+530 FLGDGTGRFHVRI

-576 AVVNIYGTRSI
+576 AIVNIYGTRSI

-595 EHLIIASQGF
+595 EHLIIASGGF

-616 VENRRYVEIDEKGN
+616 VENRRYVEIDENGN

-641 SKLTF
+641 SRLTF

-693 TGFGPEEGVGHGT
+693 TGFGPEQGLGHGT
-706 TQNNVG
+706 TKNNFG

-721 GKTDH
+721 GKTDY

-738 PRMYGSGGGN
+738 PRLYGSGGGN
-748 GQGVGGS
+748 GRGIGGS
-755 GGGSMFWIVGQR
+755 GGGSLFWIVGQR

-775 SKGTDGTGTNAGGG
+775 SKGTDGEGIDAGGG

-802 GHGEISVPGG
+802 GHGEIAVPGG

-818 SGGSG
+818 SAGSG

-844 GQQGRYGGPAGTIY
+844 GQKGRYGGPAGTIY
-858 NEENFRPLEYRH
+858 KEENFRPLQYRH

-890 IDNDGHDVPGATVL
+890 IDNDGFDVPGATLL

-921 HSRLLVYHPGNVT
+921 YSRLLVYHPGNVT
-934 VIAVV
+934 VTAVV

-960 EYIESETNK
+960 EYVESETNK

-981 GEIILPSEFSMHGT
+981 GQIILPSEFSMHGT
-995 RSIFEGMIVGVR
+995 RSVFEGMIIGVR
-1007 DLFVSFGATADF
+1007 DLLVSLGAEADF
-1019 YSTVQTALTEN
+1019 YSTSQTALIEN
-1030 NNYIAISEP
+1030 GDYISISKP
-1039 GNISFAVV
+1039 GNISFAIV

-1064 RINVDELKIKYQGK
+1064 RVNVDELKIKYQGK
-1078 LNMNHGKV
+1078 LSMNHGEM

-1098 FNLDEGGNPAEKG
+1098 FNLNEGGNTAEKG
-1111 PGAGRSTA
+1111 QGAGSTVNT
-1119 IGTGA
+1119 IGLGA
-1124 GHGGKGAREG
+1124 GHGGRGARSG

-1148 SGGGNGGGTGGS
+1148 SGGGNGGGKGGT

-1175 NGLISAKGGKGDGG
+1175 NGLVSAIGGTGNGG
-1189 NAGGGSGGSIL
+1189 HAGGGSGGSIL

-1216 GSSYNHGAG
+1216 GDAINQGG

-1231 RVGIHCRWRYTYGG
+1231 RIGIHCRFRYTFGG

-1252 FGTQNDYGAPA
+1252 FGTQSQYGAPA
-1263 GTVYKE
+1263 GTVYKQ
-1269 ENVRPLEYRILKYSK
+1269 ENLRPLEYRILKYSK
-1284 ETNTTYLAVD
+1284 ETNETFLAVD

-1316 GTTYYE
+1316 GTTDYE

-1340 ETQVTVIAHRF
+1340 ETDVTVIAHRF
-1351 IGDKTGQFHLRINQT
+1351 IGDKTGQFHLRVNQT
-1366 IYVEVVESETNKTEA
+1366 IYVEVVESETNRTEA
-1381 PCSYRIDKGAEIVLP
+1381 PCSYHIDEGAEIVLP

-1421 DGATLKIASSAQTAI
+1421 DGGTLKIASSAQTAL
-1436 TENRTYVDI
+1436 TENRTYIDI
-1445 TRPGN
+1445 TQPGN
-1450 CSFAHVIIK
+1450 SSFAHIIIK

-1469 QEVLVSVTSSVFE
+1469 EDVAVSVTSSVFE
-1482 VLHKGTVKVNH
+1482 VLHKGTVRVNH
-1493 GIFYSTFAEVETKGE
+1493 GVFYSAFAEVETKG
-1508 VLLDGAGHQAAT
+1508 VVVLDGAGYKAAT
-1520 GPGAGSTSVNSAG
+1520 GPGAGSSYSSNSG

-1538 GGRGG
+1538 GGQGG
-1543 QSYNNHHGGGAY
+1543 RSHSNSNGGSAY
-1555 GSVYRPLSR
+1555 GSVYKPLSY
-1564 GSGGGHGQLN
+1564 GSGGGHGRWN
-1574 GGGAGEFHLGFH
+1574 GGGAGKVFLVYLY
-1586 FSKQVSDLNVID
+1586 K

>member
-1 MTSEV
+1 M
-6 IREENKGSI
+6 
-15 KLVNCLWHFPFVT
+15 
-28 GFKAGAG
+28 
-35 GTVYY
+35 YY
-40 TDTNQGLTHRPV
+40 TDTNQGLSHRPV

-70 VDNVDRNPD
+70 VDNFNRNPD
-79 IATIII
+79 IPTIII
-85 NENSSYYEVD
+85 YENSSYYEIY
-95 ELEMKNHGL
+95 ELEMRNHGL

-110 NSSFVVHN
+110 NSSFVIHN
-118 FTGDRTGLVQLR
+118 FTGDRTGLVHLR
-130 PGQKMFVQVVESKTG
+130 QGQKMFVQVVESKSG

-156 QGAEIVFPSS
+156 KGAEIVFPSS
-166 LTLLGTRCFFE
+166 LTLLGTRCSFD
-177 GLVVGVH
+177 GLVIGVH

-201 TGIKENEKFRF
+201 TGIKEDRKFRF

-249 LKYHALVNINHGEID
+249 LKYHGLVNINHGEID
-264 SSWAWVESEGRLVL
+264 SSWAWVESEGKLVL
-278 DHIGH
+278 DYTGH
-283 PAEMGPGSGTTKN
+283 PAEMGSGPGDTVN
-296 LIGSGAGHGGEGGVH
+296 LIGSGAGHGGMGGVS

-324 YRAVHLGS
+324 YKAVHLGS
-332 GGGNGQG
+332 GGGNGNG
-339 RGGSGGG
+339 NGGSGGG

-367 NGSGVNAGGGSGGSI
+367 DGSGASAGGGSGGSI

-403 SPSGSGG
+403 GPSGSGG
-410 SGGRISAHV
+410 AGGRISAHV

-427 VYKAYGGEGK
+427 VFKAYGGDGK
-437 TNAAAGTV
+437 TYAAAGTV
-445 YVEETARGPQYADLK
+445 YIEETARGPQYADLK

-468 YVTATHRY
+468 YITATHRY

-481 EDRKTEMSSMMLE
+481 EDRKTEVSTMMME

-502 DELFLTRQANLQV
+502 DELFLTRHANLQV
-515 RHPPGSPNVTVIIHR
+515 RHPPGSLNVTVIVHR
-530 FLGDGSGRFHARV
+530 FLGDGTGRFHVRI

-552 ESETNETTAPCSY
+552 ESETNETIAPCSY

-576 AVVNIYGTRSI
+576 AIVNIYGTRSI

-595 EHLIIASQGF
+595 EHLIIASGGF

-616 VENRRYVEIDEKGN
+616 VENRRYVEIDENGN

-641 SKLTF
+641 SRLTF

-693 TGFGPEEGVGHGT
+693 TGFGPEQGFGHGT
-706 TQNNVG
+706 TKNNFG

-721 GKTDH
+721 GKTDY

-738 PRMYGSGGGN
+738 PRLYGSGGGN
-748 GQGVGGS
+748 GRGIGGS
-755 GGGSMFWIVGQR
+755 GGGSLFWIVGQR

-775 SKGTDGTGTNAGGG
+775 SKGTDGEGIDAGGG

-802 GHGEISVPGG
+802 GHGEIAVPGG

-818 SGGSG
+818 SAGSG

-844 GQQGRYGGPAGTIY
+844 GQKGRNGGPAGTIY
-858 NEENFRPLEYRH
+858 KEENFRPLQYRH

-890 IDNDGHDVPGATVL
+890 IDNDGFDVPGATLL

-921 HSRLLVYHPGNVT
+921 YSRLLVYHPGNVT
-934 VIAVV
+934 VTAVV

-960 EYIESETNK
+960 EYVESETNK

-981 GEIILPSEFSMHGT
+981 GQIILPSEFSMHGT
-995 RSIFEGMIVGVR
+995 RSVFEGMIIGVR
-1007 DLFVSFGATADF
+1007 DLLVSLGAEADF
-1019 YSTVQTALTEN
+1019 YSTSQTALIEN
-1030 NNYIAISEP
+1030 GDYIAISKP
-1039 GNISFAVV
+1039 GNISFAIV

-1064 RINVDELKIKYQGK
+1064 RVNVDELKIKYQGK
-1078 LNMNHGKV
+1078 LSMNHGEM

-1098 FNLDEGGNPAEKG
+1098 FNLNEGGNTAEKG
-1111 PGAGRSTA
+1111 QGAGSTVNS
-1119 IGTGA
+1119 IGLGA
-1124 GHGGKGAREG
+1124 GHGGRGARSG

-1148 SGGGNGGGTGGS
+1148 SGGGNGGGTGGT

-1175 NGLISAKGGKGDGG
+1175 NGLVSAIGGTGNGG
-1189 NAGGGSGGSIL
+1189 HAGGGSGGSIL

-1216 GSSYNHGAG
+1216 GDANNQG

-1231 RVGIHCRWRYTYGG
+1231 RVGIHCRFRYKFGG

-1252 FGTQNDYGAPA
+1252 FGTQSQYGAPA
-1263 GTVYKE
+1263 GTVYKQ
-1269 ENVRPLEYRILKYSK
+1269 ENLRPLEYRILKYSK
-1284 ETNTTYLAVD
+1284 ETNETFLAVD

-1316 GTTYYE
+1316 GTTDYE

-1340 ETQVTVIAHRF
+1340 ETDVTVIAHRF
-1351 IGDKTGQFHLRINQT
+1351 IGDKTGLFHLRVNQT
-1366 IYVEVVESETNKTEA
+1366 IYVEVVESETNRTEA
-1381 PCSYRIDKGAEIVLP
+1381 PCSYRIDEGAEIVLP

-1421 DGATLKIASSAQTAI
+1421 DGGTLKIASSAQTAL
-1436 TENRTYVDI
+1436 TENRTYIDI
-1445 TRPGN
+1445 TQPGN
-1450 CSFAHVIIK
+1450 SSFAHIIIK

-1469 QEVLVSVTSSVFE
+1469 EDVAVSVTSSVFE
-1482 VLHKGTVKVNH
+1482 VLHKGTVRVNH
-1493 GIFYSTFAEVETKGE
+1493 GVFYSAFAEVETKG
-1508 VLLDGAGHQAAT
+1508 VVVLDGAGYEAAT
-1520 GPGAGSTSVNSAG
+1520 GPGAGSSYSSNSG

-1538 GGRGG
+1538 GGQGG
-1543 QSYNNHHGGGAY
+1543 RSHSNSNGGSAY
-1555 GSVYRPLSR
+1555 GSVYKPLSY
-1564 GSGGGHGQLN
+1564 GSGGGHGRWN
-1574 GGGAGEFHLGFH
+1574 GGGAGKVFLVYLY
-1586 FSKQVSDLNVID
+1586 K

>member
-1 MTSEV
+1 MGRNLIIWHLSQ
-6 IREENKGSI
+6 
-15 KLVNCLWHFPFVT
+15 CL
-28 GFKAGAG
+28 GFKAGAA

-40 TDTNQGLTHRPV
+40 TDTNQGLSHRPV
-52 LINEANHT
+52 LNNEANHT

-70 VDNVDRNPD
+70 VDNFNQNPD
-79 IATIII
+79 IPTIII
-85 NENSSYYEVD
+85 NENSSYYEID
-95 ELEMKNHGL
+95 ELEMRNHGL

-110 NSSFVVHN
+110 NSSFVIHN
-118 FTGDRTGLVQLR
+118 FTGDRTGLVHLR
-130 PGQKMFVQVVESKTG
+130 QGQKMFVQVVESKSG

-156 QGAEIVFPSS
+156 EGAEIVFPSS
-166 LTLLGTRCFFE
+166 LTLLGTRCSFD
-177 GLVVGVH
+177 GLVIGVH

-201 TGIKENEKFRF
+201 TGIKEDRKFRF

-249 LKYHALVNINHGEID
+249 LKYHGLVNINHGEID
-264 SSWAWVESEGRLVL
+264 SSWAWVESEGKLVL
-278 DHIGH
+278 DYTGH
-283 PAEMGPGSGTTKN
+283 PAEMGSGPGNTVN
-296 LIGSGAGHGGEGGVH
+296 LIGSGAGHGGMGGVS

-324 YRAVHLGS
+324 YKAVHLGS
-332 GGGNGQG
+332 GGGNGNG
-339 RGGSGGG
+339 KGGSGGG

-367 NGSGVNAGGGSGGSI
+367 DGSGASAGGGSGGSI

-387 NFTGYGEINV
+387 NFTGYGEIDV

-403 SPSGSGG
+403 GPSGSGG
-410 SGGRISAHV
+410 AGGRISAHV
-419 RFRHKYAG
+419 RFRRKYAG
-427 VYKAYGGEGK
+427 VFKAYGGDGK
-437 TNAAAGTV
+437 TYAAAGTV
-445 YVEETARGPQYADLK
+445 YIEETARGPQYADLK

-468 YVTATHRY
+468 YITATHRY

-481 EDRKTEMSSMMLE
+481 EDRKTEVSTMMME

-502 DELFLTRQANLQV
+502 DELFLTRHANLQV
-515 RHPPGSPNVTVIIHR
+515 RHPPGSLNVTVIVHR
-530 FLGDGSGRFHARV
+530 FLGDGTGRFHVRI

-576 AVVNIYGTRSI
+576 AIVNIYGTRSI

-595 EHLIIASQGF
+595 EHLIIASGGF

-616 VENRRYVEIDEKGN
+616 VENRRYVEIDENGN
-630 FSFATVTVERN
+630 FSFATVTAERN
-641 SKLTF
+641 SRLTF

-693 TGFGPEEGVGHGT
+693 TGFGPEQGFGHGT
-706 TQNNVG
+706 TKNNFG

-721 GKTDH
+721 GKTDY

-738 PRMYGSGGGN
+738 PRLYGSGGGN
-748 GQGVGGS
+748 GRGIGGS
-755 GGGSMFWIVGQR
+755 GGGSLFWIVGQR

-775 SKGTDGTGTNAGGG
+775 SKGTDGEGIDAGGG

-802 GHGEISVPGG
+802 GHGEIAVPGG

-818 SGGSG
+818 SAGSG

-844 GQQGRYGGPAGTIY
+844 GQKGRYGGPAGTIY
-858 NEENFRPLEYRH
+858 KEENFRPLQYRH

-890 IDNDGHDVPGATVL
+890 IDNDGFDVPGATLL

-921 HSRLLVYHPGNVT
+921 YSRLLVYHPGNVT
-934 VIAVV
+934 VTAVV

-960 EYIESETNK
+960 EYVESETNK
-969 TEAPC
+969 SEAPC

-981 GEIILPSEFSMHGT
+981 GQIILPSEFSMHGT
-995 RSIFEGMIVGVR
+995 RSVFEGMIIGVR
-1007 DLFVSFGATADF
+1007 DLLVSHGAEADF
-1019 YSTVQTALTEN
+1019 YSTSQTALIEN
-1030 NNYIAISEP
+1030 GDYIAISKP
-1039 GNISFAVV
+1039 GNISFAIVV
-1047 IVKKGGDIEF
+1047 VKKGGDIEF

-1064 RINVDELKIKYQGK
+1064 RVNVDELKIKYQGK
-1078 LNMNHGKV
+1078 LSMNHGEM

-1098 FNLDEGGNPAEKG
+1098 FNLNEGGNTAEKG
-1111 PGAGRSTA
+1111 QGAGSTVNSV
-1119 IGTGA
+1119 GLGA
-1124 GHGGKGAREG
+1124 GHGGRGARSG
-1134 GQAYGSVYRPLVLG
+1134 GQAYGSVYRPLALG
-1148 SGGGNGGGTGGS
+1148 SGGGNGGGTGGT

-1175 NGLISAKGGKGDGG
+1175 NGLVSAIGGTGNGG
-1189 NAGGGSGGSIL
+1189 HAGGGSGGSIL

-1205 MTGHGEIAVTG
+1205 MTGHGEIAVNG
-1216 GSSYNHGAG
+1216 GDAINQG

-1231 RVGIHCRWRYTYGG
+1231 RVGIHCRFRYTFGG

-1252 FGTQNDYGAPA
+1252 FGTQSQYGAPA
-1263 GTVYKE
+1263 GTVYKQ
-1269 ENVRPLEYRILKYSK
+1269 ENLRPLEYRILKYSK
-1284 ETNTTYLAVD
+1284 ETNETFLAVD

-1316 GTTYYE
+1316 GTTDYE

-1329 GYSRLIVYHPN
+1329 GYSRLIVYLPN
-1340 ETQVTVIAHRF
+1340 ETDVTVIAHRF
-1351 IGDKTGQFHLRINQT
+1351 IGDKTGQFHLRVNQT
-1366 IYVEVVESETNKTEA
+1366 IYVEVVESETNRTEA
-1381 PCSYRIDKGAEIVLP
+1381 PCSYRIDEGAEIVLP

-1421 DGATLKIASSAQTAI
+1421 DGGTLKIASSAQTAL
-1436 TENRTYVDI
+1436 TENRTYIDI
-1445 TRPGN
+1445 TQPGN
-1450 CSFAHVIIK
+1450 SSFAHIIIK

-1469 QEVLVSVTSSVFE
+1469 EDVTVSVTSSVFE
-1482 VLHKGTVKVNH
+1482 VLHKGTLRVNH
-1493 GIFYSTFAEVETKGE
+1493 GVFYSAFAEVETKG
-1508 VLLDGAGHQAAT
+1508 VVVLDGAGYKAAT
-1520 GPGAGSTSVNSAG
+1520 GPGAGSSYSSNSG

-1538 GGRGG
+1538 GGQGG
-1543 QSYNNHHGGGAY
+1543 RSHSNSNGGSAY
-1555 GSVYRPLSR
+1555 GSVYKPLSY
-1564 GSGGGHGQLN
+1564 GSGGGHGRWN
-1574 GGGAGEFHLGFH
+1574 GGGAGKVFLIYLY
-1586 FSKQVSDLNVID
+1586 K

>member
-1 MTSEV
+1 MGRNLIIWHLSQ
-6 IREENKGSI
+6 
-15 KLVNCLWHFPFVT
+15 CL
-28 GFKAGAG
+28 GFKAGAA

-40 TDTNQGLTHRPV
+40 TDTNQGLSHRPV
-52 LINEANHT
+52 LNNEANHT

-70 VDNVDRNPD
+70 VDNFNQNPD
-79 IATIII
+79 IPTIII
-85 NENSSYYEVD
+85 NENSSYYEID
-95 ELEMKNHGL
+95 ELEMRNHGL

-110 NSSFVVHN
+110 NSSFVIHN
-118 FTGDRTGLVQLR
+118 FTGDRTGLVHLR
-130 PGQKMFVQVVESKTG
+130 QGQKMFVQVVESKSG

-156 QGAEIVFPSS
+156 EGAEIVFPSS
-166 LTLLGTRCFFE
+166 LTLLGTRCSFD
-177 GLVVGVH
+177 GLVIGVH

-201 TGIKENEKFRF
+201 TGIKEDRKFRF

-249 LKYHALVNINHGEID
+249 LKYHGLVNINHGEID
-264 SSWAWVESEGRLVL
+264 SSWAWVESEGKLVL
-278 DHIGH
+278 DYTGH
-283 PAEMGPGSGTTKN
+283 PAEIGSGPGNTVN
-296 LIGSGAGHGGEGGVH
+296 LIGSGAGHGGMGGVS

-324 YRAVHLGS
+324 YKAVHLGS
-332 GGGNGQG
+332 GGGNGNG
-339 RGGSGGG
+339 KGGSGGG

-367 NGSGVNAGGGSGGSI
+367 DGSGASAGGGSGGSI

-387 NFTGYGEINV
+387 NFTGYGEIDV

-403 SPSGSGG
+403 GPSGSGG
-410 SGGRISAHV
+410 AGGRISAHV
-419 RFRHKYAG
+419 RFRRKYAG
-427 VYKAYGGEGK
+427 VFKAYGGDGK
-437 TNAAAGTV
+437 TYAAAGTV
-445 YVEETARGPQYADLK
+445 YIEETARGPQYADLK

-468 YVTATHRY
+468 YITATHRY

-481 EDRKTEMSSMMLE
+481 EDRKTEVSTMMME

-502 DELFLTRQANLQV
+502 DELFLTRHANLQV
-515 RHPPGSPNVTVIIHR
+515 RHPPGSLNVTVIVHR
-530 FLGDGSGRFHARV
+530 FLGDGTGRFHVRI

-576 AVVNIYGTRSI
+576 AIVNIYGTRSI

-595 EHLIIASQGF
+595 EHLIIASGGF

-616 VENRRYVEIDEKGN
+616 VENRRYVEIDENGN

-641 SKLTF
+641 SRLTF

-693 TGFGPEEGVGHGT
+693 TGFGPEQGFGHGT
-706 TQNNVG
+706 TKNNFG

-721 GKTDH
+721 GKTDY

-738 PRMYGSGGGN
+738 PRLYGSGGGN
-748 GQGVGGS
+748 GRGIGGS
-755 GGGSMFWIVGQR
+755 GGGSLFWIVGQR

-775 SKGTDGTGTNAGGG
+775 SKGTDGEGIDAGGG

-802 GHGEISVPGG
+802 GHGEIAVPGG

-818 SGGSG
+818 SAGSG

-844 GQQGRYGGPAGTIY
+844 GQKGRYGGPAGTIY
-858 NEENFRPLEYRH
+858 KEENFRPLQYRH

-890 IDNDGHDVPGATVL
+890 IDNDGFDVPGATLL

-921 HSRLLVYHPGNVT
+921 YSRLLVYHPGNVT
-934 VIAVV
+934 VTAVV

-960 EYIESETNK
+960 EYVESETNK
-969 TEAPC
+969 SEAPC

-981 GEIILPSEFSMHGT
+981 GQIILPSEFSMHGT
-995 RSIFEGMIVGVR
+995 RSVFEGMIIGVR
-1007 DLFVSFGATADF
+1007 DLLVSHGAEADF
-1019 YSTVQTALTEN
+1019 YSTSQTALIEN
-1030 NNYIAISEP
+1030 GDYIAISKP
-1039 GNISFAVV
+1039 GNISFAIVV
-1047 IVKKGGDIEF
+1047 VKKGGDIEF

-1064 RINVDELKIKYQGK
+1064 RVNVDELKIKYQGK
-1078 LNMNHGKV
+1078 LSMNHGEM

-1098 FNLDEGGNPAEKG
+1098 FNLNEGGNTAEKG
-1111 PGAGRSTA
+1111 QGAGSTVNSV
-1119 IGTGA
+1119 GLGA
-1124 GHGGKGAREG
+1124 GHGGRGARSG

-1148 SGGGNGGGTGGS
+1148 SGGGNGGGTGGT
-1160 GGGQLLWEVGKRLEL
+1160 GGGRLLWEVGKRLEL
-1175 NGLISAKGGKGDGG
+1175 NGLVSAIGGTGNGG
-1189 NAGGGSGGSIL
+1189 HAGGGSGGSIL

-1205 MTGHGEIAVTG
+1205 MTGHGEIAVNG
-1216 GSSYNHGAG
+1216 GDAINQG

-1231 RVGIHCRWRYTYGG
+1231 RVGIHCRFRYTFGG

-1252 FGTQNDYGAPA
+1252 FGTQSQYGAPA
-1263 GTVYKE
+1263 GTVYKQ
-1269 ENVRPLEYRILKYSK
+1269 ENLRPLEYRILKYSK
-1284 ETNTTYLAVD
+1284 ETNETFLAVD

-1316 GTTYYE
+1316 GTTDYE

-1329 GYSRLIVYHPN
+1329 GYSRLIVYLPN
-1340 ETQVTVIAHRF
+1340 ETDVTVIAHRF
-1351 IGDKTGQFHLRINQT
+1351 IGDKTGQFHLRVNQT
-1366 IYVEVVESETNKTEA
+1366 IYVEVVESETNRTEA
-1381 PCSYRIDKGAEIVLP
+1381 PCSYRIDEGAEIVLP

-1421 DGATLKIASSAQTAI
+1421 DGGTLKIASSAQTAL
-1436 TENRTYVDI
+1436 TENRTYIDI
-1445 TRPGN
+1445 TQPGN
-1450 CSFAHVIIK
+1450 SSFAHIIIK

-1469 QEVLVSVTSSVFE
+1469 EDVTVSVTSSVFE
-1482 VLHKGTVKVNH
+1482 VLHKGTLRVNH
-1493 GIFYSTFAEVETKGE
+1493 GVFYSAFAEVETKG
-1508 VLLDGAGHQAAT
+1508 VVVLDGAGYKAAT
-1520 GPGAGSTSVNSAG
+1520 GPGAGSSYSSNSG

-1538 GGRGG
+1538 GGQGG
-1543 QSYNNHHGGGAY
+1543 RSHSNGNGGSAY
-1555 GSVYRPLSR
+1555 GSVYKPLSY
-1564 GSGGGHGQLN
+1564 GSGGGHGRWN
-1574 GGGAGEFHLGFH
+1574 GGGAGKVFLIYLY
-1586 FSKQVSDLNVID
+1586 K